1 MPPCEPCLPLQS
13 SSALRAKP
21 SPSFSLGVRR
31 PVALKLPATERAEAG
46 DGGSESIIN
55 GGEGLKVDPRF
66 LKEEGTEVFL
76 GNELLVKGLL
86 ETEGGT
92 HLWTGYPGSP
102 VSGFFDCIEAIQEI
116 PKQYGISAVL
126 ANNEALSAAMVN
138 GSQMHGLRAMCV
150 MKSVGLHVATDALSL
165 GNLAGAHPDGG
176 VVVVMGDDPWSDS
189 TQVPA
194 DSRYLCKHMH
204 MPILEPT
211 TNQEMKDWVDLAFRL
226 SRESELYIG
235 FLVTTN
241 QADGGGSV
249 QVGRNHFPRVNTHN
263 PFEMDTAKVDFEKMV
278 LLPPRTWRRE
288 QGFPDRY
295 RRLWASARQHGVN
308 RITLGS
314 ANGPDKP
321 KKAPLGFV
329 SSALAYSYLE
339 HALQQLGL
347 TEVFPLLKL
356 GVTYPLDP
364 ELIDSFANV
373 ADNLVVVEE
382 RRGFLEEQVVQLLA
396 RRALT
401 GQAAIPVYG
410 KLFPGGREG
419 LPSARGFNSSV
430 LVEMLAP
437 LITELAGPKL
447 KLDQAHID
455 REMALLAE
463 NGAIEVNLAPRTPT
477 FCPGCPHRDSASV
490 LGEIKRVFRD
500 TDYMRKTHRREPVDL
515 VFHGDTGCYTM
526 LMFEPNKDLMH
537 NYSGMGLGGATGL
550 GIDPFITN
558 KQVVFMGDSTFFHS
572 GQIAISNSIK
582 NGQDITYVIL
592 DNKTTGMTGQQT
604 TPGLEY
610 DMLGNETWIQKIEKI
625 IGAMI
630 EDQSVEVIRT
640 NPAQRANYREL
651 LETTVLKNGV
661 KVVVADKEC
670 GITFHRRRNREER
683 AEVRQRGFVETKRHI
698 NVVSDACEYCLE
710 CTRATGCPGLTFL
723 ETDFGRKVQTDLSWC
738 VNDTACTKLD
748 ACPAFEEITVVRSQK
763 PLSQLPDLDQKE
775 IPLPARRAF
784 THAWHG
790 YLAGVGGMGIG
801 VSTATLVRAGH
812 REGYGVVFSDKNGLA
827 IRNGGVY
834 AHITFLQPGRNHV
847 SPIIPYG
854 KADLMLGIDIL
865 EAARGL
871 DPKGNLRVGG
881 RATRV
886 IVNRQKTPTINTLLG
901 TDDFCVETLEET
913 LRQNTDATGYF
924 SADVSHLSERAFGTK
939 LYANVI
945 MLGIAFQRG
954 ELPLSLG
961 SLEYGIQETM
971 GSAATENWLAF
982 KLGRKI
988 AHDALTA
995 PITANS
1001 DDASYHDVVA
1011 EKSARLKR
1019 SGSHGERLARQYWQ
1033 LVTSAREKLTL
1044 DARHESLLA
1053 QRIYD
1058 LIQYEDFAYAEDYVA
1073 RLLRVYAKD
1082 SATFNYAATQ
1092 AALWNLHRVMAIK
1105 DEVYAAYLLSNEEK
1119 YERDMDRY
1127 NVRPELG
1134 DKMIHR
1140 HLNRPE
1146 FTIGQHTIRFKIKTR
1161 PWMLKLMRRAK
1172 FLRRL
1177 LPAWHAR
1184 ERAFRDWYF
1193 QLADQFAAPTNS
1205 ASYATWLKLLRLPE
1219 EVTGYREVR
1228 YPKMELARKRA
1239 EELLTTLSSPVAASR
1254 SLS

>member
-1 MPPCEPCLPLQS
+1 M
-13 SSALRAKP
+13 
-21 SPSFSLGVRR
+21 
-31 PVALKLPATERAEAG
+31 
-46 DGGSESIIN
+46 
-55 GGEGLKVDPRF
+55 KVDPRF

-150 MKSVGLHVATDALSL
+150 MKSVGLHVATDALAI
-165 GNLAGAHPDGG
+165 GNLAGAHPEGG

-194 DSRYLCKHMH
+194 DSRYLCKHIY

-211 TNQEMKDWVDLAFRL
+211 TNQEMKDWVDLAFKL

-235 FLVTTN
+235 YLVTTN

-249 QVGRNHFPRVNTHN
+249 HTRRNHFPRVNTHN
-263 PFEMDTAKVDFEKMV
+263 PIQLDTAKVDFEKNV

-288 QGFPDRY
+288 QDFPSRY
-295 RRLWASARQHGVN
+295 RRLWASARRHGVN
-308 RITLGS
+308 RLVPATAQG
-314 ANGPDKP
+314 
-321 KKAPLGFV
+321 KAPLGFI

-347 TEVFPLLKL
+347 TGTFPLLKL

-364 ELIDSFANV
+364 ELIDSFADQVDNV
-373 ADNLVVVEE
+373 VVVEE
-382 RRGFLEEQVVQLLA
+382 RRGFLEEQIVQLLA
-396 RRALT
+396 RRAMSGKAT
-401 GQAAIPVYG
+401 IPVYG
-410 KLFPGGREG
+410 KMFPGGREG
-419 LPSARGFNSSV
+419 LPSSRGFNSSV
-430 LVEMLAP
+430 LVELLAP
-437 LITELAGPKL
+437 LITELASPKL
-447 KLDQAHID
+447 KLDLAHID
-455 REMALLAE
+455 RELTLLRE
-463 NGAIEVNLAPRTPT
+463 NLAIQVDLAPRTPT

-490 LGEIKRVFRD
+490 LGEIKRQFRD
-500 TDYMRKTHRREPVDL
+500 SDYMRQTHRREPVDL

-572 GQIAISNSIK
+572 GQVSISNSIK
-582 NGQDITYVIL
+582 NGQDITYIIL
-592 DNKTTGMTGQQT
+592 DNKTTAMTGQQT

-610 DMLGNETWIQKIEKI
+610 DLLGNETWTQKIESI

-630 EDQSVEVIRT
+630 EDKSVEVIRT
-640 NPAQRANYREL
+640 NPAQRETYRTL
-651 LETTVLKNGV
+651 LESTVLKNGV

-683 AEVRQRGFVETKRHI
+683 AEVRAKGFVETKRHI
-698 NVVSDACEYCLE
+698 QIVTDACEHCLE
-710 CTRATGCPGLTFL
+710 CTRATGCPGLTFT
-723 ETDFGRKVQTDLSWC
+723 ESDFGRKVQTDLSWC
-738 VNDTACTKLD
+738 VNDTACTKID
-748 ACPAFEEITVVRSQK
+748 ACPAFEEIIVVRSQK
-763 PLSQLPDLDQKE
+763 PISQLPDLDKGE
-775 IPLPARRAF
+775 LPLPQRRDF

-801 VSTATLVRAGH
+801 VSAATLVRAGH
-812 REGYGVVFSDKNGLA
+812 REGYTVVFSDKNGLA

-834 AHITFLQPGRNHV
+834 SHITFLKPGCNHV

-881 RATRV
+881 RTTRA
-886 IVNRQKTPTINTLLG
+886 IINRQKTPTINTLLG
-901 TDDFCVETLEET
+901 TDDFCVDTLET
-913 LRQNTDATGYF
+913 AIRKYTDSNAYF
-924 SADVSHLSERAFGTK
+924 SADVSHVSERVFGTK

-954 ELPLSLG
+954 ELPLSLD

-982 KLGRKI
+982 KMGRKI

-995 PITANS
+995 PIVANS
-1001 DDASYHDVVA
+1001 DDGSYHDIVA

-1019 SGSHGERLARQYWQ
+1019 SGRKGEKLAQQYWQ
-1033 LVTSAREKLTL
+1033 LVTGAREKLTL

-1058 LIQYEDFAYAEDYVA
+1058 LIQYEDLAYAEDYVA
-1073 RLLRVYAKD
+1073 RLLRVHAAD
-1082 SATFNYAATQ
+1082 SANFSYGATQ

-1105 DEVYAAYLLSNEEK
+1105 DEIYVAYLLSSEEK
-1119 YERDMDRY
+1119 YERDLDRY

-1134 DKMIHR
+1134 DRLIHR

-1146 FTIGQHTIRFKIKTR
+1146 FTIGKQTIRFKLKTR
-1161 PWMLKLMRRAK
+1161 PWMLRLMRRGK

-1177 LPAWHAR
+1177 LPNWHAR
-1184 ERAFRDWYF
+1184 ERAFLAWYF
-1193 QLADQFAAPTNS
+1193 QIADQFIAPTDAS
-1205 ASYATWLKLLRLPE
+1205 SYATWLKILRLPE
-1219 EVTGYREVR
+1219 EATGYREVR
-1228 YPKMELARKRA
+1228 YPRMIQAQQRA
-1239 EELLTTLSSPVAASR
+1239 QELLATLPRNIAAAYDH
-1254 SLS
+1254 L

>member
-1 MPPCEPCLPLQS
+1 
-13 SSALRAKP
+13 
-21 SPSFSLGVRR
+21 
-31 PVALKLPATERAEAG
+31 
-46 DGGSESIIN
+46 
-55 GGEGLKVDPRF
+55 LKVDPRF
-66 LKEEGTEVFL
+66 LKEEGNEVFL

-102 VSGFFDCIEAIQEI
+102 ISGFFDCVEAIQEI

-150 MKSVGLHVATDALSL
+150 MKSVGLHVATDALAI
-165 GNLAGAHPDGG
+165 GNLAGAHPEGG

-194 DSRYLCKHMH
+194 DSRFLCKHIH
-204 MPILEPT
+204 MPILEPS
-211 TNQEMKDWVDLAFRL
+211 TNQEMKDWVDLAFKL

-235 FLVTTN
+235 FLLTTN

-263 PFEMDTAKVDFEKMV
+263 PIQLDTTQIDFEKNV

-288 QGFPDRY
+288 QGFPARY
-295 RRLWASARQHGVN
+295 ERLWASARRHGVN
-308 RITLGS
+308 RIIPGKAS
-314 ANGPDKP
+314 G
-321 KKAPLGFV
+321 KAPLGFV

-339 HALQQLGL
+339 HTLQLLGL
-347 TEVFPLLKL
+347 TDVFPILKL

-364 ELIDSFANV
+364 ALIDSFAEQV
-373 ADNLVVVEE
+373 ETVIVVEE
-382 RRGFLEEQVVQLLA
+382 RRAFLEEQIVQLLA
-396 RRALT
+396 RRALA
-401 GQAAIPVYG
+401 GQPAIPVYG
-410 KLFPGGREG
+410 KIFPGGREG
-419 LPSARGFNSSV
+419 LPSARGFNSSI
-430 LVEMLAP
+430 LLGLLAP
-437 LITELAGPKL
+437 LITELASPKL
-447 KLDQAHID
+447 TLDHVRID
-455 REMALLAE
+455 AELRLLSE
-463 NGAIEVNLAPRTPT
+463 NEAIEVDLAPRTPT

-490 LGEIKRVFRD
+490 LGEIKREFANAE
-500 TDYMRKTHRREPVDL
+500 YMRKVHRREPVDL
-515 VFHGDTGCYTM
+515 VFHGDTGCYSM

-537 NYSGMGLGGATGL
+537 NYSGMGLGGGTGL

-592 DNKTTGMTGQQT
+592 DNKTTAMTGQQT
-604 TPGLEY
+604 TPGLEL
-610 DMLGNETWIQKIEKI
+610 DMLGNETWIQNIDRI
-625 IGAMI
+625 IDAMI
-630 EDQSVEVIRT
+630 EDHSVEVVRT
-640 NPAQRANYREL
+640 NPAQRATYRSL
-651 LETTVLKNGV
+651 LESTVLKNGV
-661 KVVVADKEC
+661 KIVVADKEC
-670 GITFHRRRNREER
+670 GITFHRRRNRNER
-683 AEVRQRGFVETKRHI
+683 AEVREKGFIEVKRYI
-698 NVVSDACEYCLE
+698 GVNADACENCLV
-710 CTRATGCPGLTFL
+710 CTRATGCPGLTFT

-748 ACPAFEEITVVRSQK
+748 ACPAFEEVLVIRSQK
-763 PLSQLPDLDQKE
+763 PLSRLPELDKEE
-775 IPLPARRAF
+775 IPLPKRRDF
-784 THAWHG
+784 NHAWHG

-801 VSTATLVRAGH
+801 VSAATLVRAGH
-812 REGYGVVFSDKNGLA
+812 REGYKVIFSDKNGLA

-834 AHITFLQPGRNHV
+834 SHITFLKPGCNHV

-881 RATRV
+881 SKTRA
-886 IVNRQKTPTINTLLG
+886 IINRQKTPTINTLLG
-901 TDDFCVETLEET
+901 TDDFCVETLEEA
-913 LRQNTDATGYF
+913 LRKNTDGSGYF
-924 SADVSHLSERAFGTK
+924 SSDVSVLSERVFGTK

-954 ELPLSLG
+954 ELPLSLD

-982 KLGRKI
+982 KLGRKV
-988 AHDALTA
+988 AQDALASPATVPLA
-995 PITANS
+995 EG
-1001 DDASYHDVVA
+1001 SYHDVVA

-1019 SGSHGERLARQYWQ
+1019 MGAKGEQLARDYWQ
-1033 LVTSAREKLTL
+1033 LVTGAREKLTL

-1058 LIQYEDFAYAEDYVA
+1058 LIRYEDLAYAEDFVA
-1073 RLLRVYAKD
+1073 RLLRVFAKD
-1082 SATFNYAATQ
+1082 SAAHGYAATE

-1105 DEVYAAYLLSNEEK
+1105 DEVYVAYLLSSEEK
-1119 YERDMDRY
+1119 YEHDRERY

-1134 DKMIHR
+1134 DKIVHR

-1146 FTIGQHTIRFKIKTR
+1146 FTLGRKTIRFKLKTR
-1161 PWMLKLMRRAK
+1161 PWMLQAMRRAK
-1172 FLRRL
+1172 FLRRF
-1177 LPAWHAR
+1177 LPTWHAR
-1184 ERAFRDWYF
+1184 EKAFRAWYF
-1193 QLADQFAAPTNS
+1193 DLADQFVAP
-1205 ASYATWLKLLRLPE
+1205 AHPVAYATWLKILRLPE
-1219 EVTGYREVR
+1219 EATGYREVR
-1228 YPKMELARKRA
+1228 YPRMESAQKRA
-1239 EELLTTLSSPVAASR
+1239 AELLKSLAPVFEKIHVES
-1254 SLS
+1254 

>member
-1 MPPCEPCLPLQS
+1 
-13 SSALRAKP
+13 
-21 SPSFSLGVRR
+21 
-31 PVALKLPATERAEAG
+31 
-46 DGGSESIIN
+46 
-55 GGEGLKVDPRF
+55 LKVDPRF

-150 MKSVGLHVATDALSL
+150 MKSVGLHVATDALAI

-194 DSRYLCKHMH
+194 DSRFLCKHIY
-204 MPILEPT
+204 MPVLEPS

-263 PFEMDTAKVDFEKMV
+263 PIQLDTAKVDFEKNV

-288 QGFPDRY
+288 QGFPERY
-295 RRLWASARQHGVN
+295 ARLWAAAQRHGVN
-308 RITLGS
+308 RITPGRS
-314 ANGPDKP
+314 NG
-321 KKAPLGFV
+321 KAPLGFI

-339 HALQQLGL
+339 HALEQLGL
-347 TEVFPLLKL
+347 TDTFPLLKL
-356 GVTYPLDP
+356 GITYPLDP
-364 ELIDSFANV
+364 SLIDAFAEQVENV
-373 ADNLVVVEE
+373 VVVEE
-382 RRGFLEEQVVQLLA
+382 RRGFLEEQIVQLLA
-396 RRALT
+396 RRAMIGKPT
-401 GQAAIPVYG
+401 IPVYG
-410 KLFPGGREG
+410 KMFPGGRAG
-419 LPSARGFNSSV
+419 LPSTRGFNSSI
-430 LVEMLAP
+430 LVELLAP
-437 LITELAGPKL
+437 LINELASPRL
-447 KLDQAHID
+447 KLDQARID
-455 REMALLAE
+455 AELKLLAE
-463 NGAIEVNLAPRTPT
+463 NQAIELDLAPRTPT

-490 LGEIKRVFRD
+490 FGEIKRQFRD
-500 TDYMRKTHRREPVDL
+500 VDYMRKNHRREPVDL

-537 NYSGMGLGGATGL
+537 NYSGMGLGGGTGL

-572 GQIAISNSIK
+572 GQLAISNSIK

-592 DNKTTGMTGQQT
+592 DNKTTAMTGQQT

-610 DMLGNETWIQKIEKI
+610 DMLGNETWVQTIEKI

-630 EDQSVEVIRT
+630 EDKSVEIVRT
-640 NPAQRANYREL
+640 NPARRETYRSL
-651 LETTVLKNGV
+651 LESTVLKNGV

-670 GITFHRRRNREER
+670 GITFHRRRTREER
-683 AEVRQRGFVETKRHI
+683 AEMRATGFLATKRYI
-698 NVVSDACEYCLE
+698 NVNADACEQCLV
-710 CTRATGCPGLTFL
+710 CTRATGCPGLTFT

-748 ACPAFEEITVVRSQK
+748 ACPAFEEVTVIRSQK
-763 PLSQLPDLDQKE
+763 PLSHLPDLDQEE
-775 IPLPARRAF
+775 IPLPVLRHFDR
-784 THAWHG
+784 AWHG

-801 VSTATLVRAGH
+801 VSAATLVRAGH
-812 REGYGVVFSDKNGLA
+812 REGYKVVFSDKNGLA

-834 AHITFLQPGRNHV
+834 SHITYLQPEANHV

-865 EAARGL
+865 EAARGI

-881 RATRV
+881 PRTRA
-886 IVNRQKTPTINTLLG
+886 IINRQKTPTINTLLG
-901 TDDFCVETLEET
+901 TDDFCVETLEEA
-913 LRQNTDATGYF
+913 LRRNTDAAAYF
-924 SADVSHLSERAFGTK
+924 STDVSQLSERVFGTK

-954 ELPLSLG
+954 ELPLSLK

-971 GSAATENWLAF
+971 GSAATENWIAF

-988 AHDALTA
+988 AHDALTVST
-995 PITANS
+995 PIAATEG
-1001 DDASYHDVVA
+1001 SYHEVVA
-1011 EKSARLKR
+1011 EKSERLKR
-1019 SGSHGERLARQYWQ
+1019 SSRHGEKLAQHYWQ
-1033 LVTSAREKLTL
+1033 LVTGAREKLTL
-1044 DARHESLLA
+1044 DAKHESLLA

-1058 LIQYEDFAYAEDYVA
+1058 LIRYEDLAYAEDYVA
-1073 RLLRVYAKD
+1073 RLLRVHAKD
-1082 SATFNYAATQ
+1082 SAGFGFAATE

-1105 DEVYAAYLLSNEEK
+1105 DEVYVAYLLSSEEK
-1119 YERDMDRY
+1119 YEQDRERY

-1134 DKMIHR
+1134 DRMIHR

-1146 FTIGQHTIRFKIKTR
+1146 FVVGKRTIRFKLKTR
-1161 PWMLKLMRRAK
+1161 PWMLRLMRKAK
-1172 FLRRL
+1172 FLRWM
-1177 LPAWHAR
+1177 LPAWHAK
-1184 ERAFRDWYF
+1184 ERAFRSWYF
-1193 QLADQFAAPTNS
+1193 DLADQFAAPTDA
-1205 ASYATWLKLLRLPE
+1205 ASYATWLKILRLPE
-1219 EVTGYREVR
+1219 EATGYREVR
-1228 YPKMELARKRA
+1228 YPRMELAQKRA
-1239 EELLTTLSSPVAASR
+1239 EEMLASLTPNVAAAYDNR
-1254 SLS
+1254 

>member
-1 MPPCEPCLPLQS
+1 M
-13 SSALRAKP
+13 
-21 SPSFSLGVRR
+21 
-31 PVALKLPATERAEAG
+31 
-46 DGGSESIIN
+46 
-55 GGEGLKVDPRF
+55 KVDPRF

-86 ETEGGT
+86 ETDGGT

-150 MKSVGLHVATDALSL
+150 MKSVGLHVATDALAI
-165 GNLAGAHPDGG
+165 GNLAGAHPEGG

-194 DSRYLCKHMH
+194 DSRFLCKHIY
-204 MPILEPT
+204 MPILEPS
-211 TNQEMKDWVDLAFRL
+211 TNQEMKDWVDLAFKL

-235 FLVTTN
+235 YLVTTN

-249 QVGRNHFPRVNTHN
+249 DVGRNHFPRVNTHN
-263 PFEMDTAKVDFEKMV
+263 PFEIDTAKVDFEKNV

-288 QGFPDRY
+288 QEFPERY
-295 RRLWASARQHGVN
+295 RRLWASARHYEVN
-308 RITLGS
+308 RITPGRS
-314 ANGPDKP
+314 GG
-321 KKAPLGFV
+321 KAPLGFV

-339 HALQQLGL
+339 HALEQLGL
-347 TEVFPLLKL
+347 TGAFPLLKL
-356 GVTYPLDP
+356 GITYPLDP
-364 ELIDSFANV
+364 DLIHSFAGQAENI
-373 ADNLVVVEE
+373 VVVEE
-382 RRGFLEEQVVQLLA
+382 RRGFLEEQIVQILA
-396 RRALT
+396 RHALT
-401 GQAAIPVYG
+401 GQTAPPVYG
-410 KLFPGGREG
+410 KIFPGGREG
-419 LPSARGFNSSV
+419 LPSSRGFNSSI
-430 LVEMLAP
+430 LVELLAP
-437 LITELAGPKL
+437 LITELASPKL

-455 REMALLAE
+455 RELAHLAE
-463 NGAIEVNLAPRTPT
+463 NGAIEVQLAPRTPT

-490 LGEIKRVFRD
+490 LGEVKRAFRD
-500 TDYMRKTHRREPVDL
+500 ADYMRKTHRREPVDL

-582 NGQDITYVIL
+582 NGQDITYIIL
-592 DNKTTGMTGQQT
+592 DNKTTAMTGQQT
-604 TPGLEY
+604 TPGLDY
-610 DMLGNETWIQKIEKI
+610 DLLGNETFVQKIEKI
-625 IGAMI
+625 IEAMI
-630 EDQSVEVIRT
+630 DDKSVEVIRT
-640 NPAQRANYREL
+640 NPAQRATYRNL
-651 LETTVLKNGV
+651 LESTVLRNGV

-683 AEVRQRGFVETKRHI
+683 AEVREKGFVETKHYI

-738 VNDTACTKLD
+738 VNDTACTKID
-748 ACPAFEEITVVRSQK
+748 ACPAFEEVTVVRSQK
-763 PLSQLPDLDQKE
+763 PISRLPDLEKGEE
-775 IPLPARRAF
+775 IPLPIRRDF
-784 THAWHG
+784 NHAWHV

-801 VSTATLVRAGH
+801 VSAATLVRAGH

-834 AHITFLQPGRNHV
+834 SHITFLKPGCNHI

-871 DPKGNLRVGG
+871 DPQGNLRVGG
-881 RATRV
+881 RKTRA

-901 TDDFCVETLEET
+901 TDDFCVETLEEA
-913 LRQNTDATGYF
+913 LRKNTDARGYF
-924 SADVSHLSERAFGTK
+924 SADVSHLSERVFGTK

-954 ELPLSLG
+954 ELPLSLD

-988 AHDALTA
+988 AHDALVTTQPA
-995 PITANS
+995 AAEE
-1001 DDASYHDVVA
+1001 DSYHDVVA

-1019 SGSHGERLARQYWQ
+1019 SGAQGERLARQYWQ
-1033 LVTSAREKLTL
+1033 LVTSAMEKLTI

-1058 LIQYEDFAYAEDYVA
+1058 LIRYENLAYAEDYVA
-1073 RLLRVYAKD
+1073 RLLRVYERD
-1082 SATFNYAATQ
+1082 SATFGYAATH

-1105 DEVYAAYLLSNEEK
+1105 DEVYVAYLLSNEEK
-1119 YERDMDRY
+1119 IERDMDRY

-1134 DKMIHR
+1134 DRIVHR

-1146 FTIGQHTIRFKIKTR
+1146 FTFGKRTLRFKIKTR
-1161 PWMLKLMRRAK
+1161 PWMLRLMRRGK
-1172 FLRRL
+1172 ILRKL

-1184 ERAFRDWYF
+1184 ERAFRAWYF
-1193 QLADQFAAPTNS
+1193 DIADQFEAPPD
-1205 ASYATWLKLLRLPE
+1205 AEAYATWLKVLRLPE
-1219 EVTGYREVR
+1219 EATGYREVR
-1228 YPKMELARKRA
+1228 YPRMEQARKRA
-1239 EELLTTLSSPVAASR
+1239 EELLAAFSTPQAAVCDR
-1254 SLS
+1254 G

>member
-1 MPPCEPCLPLQS
+1 
-13 SSALRAKP
+13 
-21 SPSFSLGVRR
+21 
-31 PVALKLPATERAEAG
+31 
-46 DGGSESIIN
+46 
-55 GGEGLKVDPRF
+55 LKVDPRF
-66 LKEEGTEVFL
+66 LKEEGSEVFL
-76 GNELLVKGLL
+76 GNELIVKGLL

-150 MKSVGLHVATDALSL
+150 MKSVGLHVATDALAI

-204 MPILEPT
+204 MPVLEPSS
-211 TNQEMKDWVDLAFRL
+211 NQEMKDWVDLAFKL

-249 QVGRNHFPRVNTHN
+249 QTRRNHFPRVNTHN
-263 PFEMDTAKVDFEKMV
+263 PFAVDTSAIDFEKNV

-288 QGFPDRY
+288 QEFPLRY
-295 RRLWASARQHGVN
+295 QRLWASARQHGVN
-308 RITLGS
+308 RLIPGS
-314 ANGPDKP
+314 AAGRSPI
-321 KKAPLGFV
+321 GFV
-329 SSALAYSYLE
+329 TSALAACYLE

-347 TEVFPLLKL
+347 TGVFPILKL

-364 ELIDSFANV
+364 ALIDSFADQ
-373 ADNLVVVEE
+373 AENLVIVEE
-382 RRGFLEEQVVQLLA
+382 RRGFLEEQVVQILA
-396 RRALT
+396 RRALM
-401 GQAAIPVYG
+401 GKPACPVFG
-410 KLFPGGREG
+410 KVFPGGREG
-419 LPSARGFNSSV
+419 LPSARGFNSSI
-430 LVEMLAP
+430 LVELLAP
-437 LITELAGPKL
+437 LITELASPKL
-447 KLDQAHID
+447 KLDHDLIERELAHLARNRAID
-455 REMALLAE
+455 
-463 NGAIEVNLAPRTPT
+463 VQLAPRTPT

-490 LGEIKRVFRD
+490 LGEVKLAFRD
-500 TDYMRKTHRREPVDL
+500 EAYMQKQHRREPVDL

-572 GQIAISNSIK
+572 GQLAISNSIK
-582 NGQDITYVIL
+582 NGQDITYIIL
-592 DNKTTGMTGQQT
+592 DNKTTAMTGQQT
-604 TPGLEY
+604 TAALEY
-610 DMLGNETWIQKIEKI
+610 DLLGKETFVQKIEKI
-625 IGAMI
+625 IEAM
-630 EDQSVEVIRT
+630 VEAQALDVIRT
-640 NPAQRANYREL
+640 NPAQRAAYRSL
-651 LETTVLKNGV
+651 LESTILKNGV
-661 KVVVADKEC
+661 KVVIADKEC

-683 AEVRQRGFVETKRHI
+683 AETREKGFVETKRYI
-698 NVVSDACEYCLE
+698 NINTDVCEYCLE
-710 CTRATGCPGLTFL
+710 CTRATGCPGLTFT

-748 ACPAFEEITVVRSQK
+748 VCPSFEEVLVVRSQK
-763 PLSQLPDLDQKE
+763 PMSRLPELDKIE
-775 IPLPARRAF
+775 IPLPHRRDF
-784 THAWHG
+784 QHAWHG

-801 VSTATLVRAGH
+801 VSAATLVRAGH
-812 REGYGVVFSDKNGLA
+812 REGYDVVFSDKNGLA

-834 AHITFLQPGRNHV
+834 SHITFLKPGCNHV

-881 RATRV
+881 PRTRA
-886 IVNRQKTPTINTLLG
+886 IVNRQKTPTIHTLLG
-901 TDDFCVETLEET
+901 TDDFCVDTLETT
-913 LRQNTDATGYF
+913 LRTHTDASGYF
-924 SADVSHLSERAFGTK
+924 SADVSDLSERVFGTK

-954 ELPLSLG
+954 ELPLSLD

-971 GSAATENWLAF
+971 GSAATENWIAF
-982 KLGRKI
+982 KLGRKL
-988 AHDALTA
+988 AHDAVA
-995 PITANS
+995 PTVLQPAGE
-1001 DDASYHDVVA
+1001 ASYHDVVA
-1011 EKSARLKR
+1011 EKSARLKK
-1019 SGSHGERLARQYWQ
+1019 SGKKGERLSQHYWQ
-1033 LVTSAREKLTL
+1033 LVTRALEKLTL
-1044 DARHESLLA
+1044 DATHQSLLA

-1058 LIQYEDFAYAEDYVA
+1058 LIQYENLAYAEDYVA
-1073 RLLRVYAKD
+1073 RLVRLHARD
-1082 SATFNYAATQ
+1082 SAGFKFAATQ

-1105 DEVYAAYLLSNEEK
+1105 DEVYVAYLLSSEEK
-1119 YERDMDRY
+1119 YERDRDRY
-1127 NVRPELG
+1127 NVHPELG
-1134 DKMIHR
+1134 DRIVHR

-1146 FTIGQHTIRFKIKTR
+1146 FTLGGRTLRFKMKTR
-1161 PWMLKLMRRAK
+1161 PCMLRLMRQAK

-1177 LPAWHAR
+1177 LPSWHR
-1184 ERAFRDWYF
+1184 KEKDFRDWYF
-1193 QLADQFAAPTNS
+1193 DLADQFAAPPD
-1205 ASYATWLKLLRLPE
+1205 AEAYATWLKVLRLPE
-1219 EVTGYREVR
+1219 ETTGYREVR
-1228 YPKMELARKRA
+1228 YPKLDLARERA
-1239 EELLTTLSSPVAASR
+1239 AEMLGGLQDHNVFAEIQK
-1254 SLS
+1254 

>member
-1 MPPCEPCLPLQS
+1 
-13 SSALRAKP
+13 
-21 SPSFSLGVRR
+21 
-31 PVALKLPATERAEAG
+31 
-46 DGGSESIIN
+46 
-55 GGEGLKVDPRF
+55 LKVDPRF

-150 MKSVGLHVATDALSL
+150 MKSVGLHVATDALAL
-165 GNLAGAHPDGG
+165 GNLAGAHPEGG

-194 DSRYLCKHMH
+194 DSRYLCKHIF
-204 MPILEPT
+204 MPVLEPT

-235 FLVTTN
+235 YLVTTN

-249 QVGRNHFPRVNTHN
+249 QVSRNHFPRVNTHN
-263 PFEMDTAKVDFEKMV
+263 PIELDTARVDFEKNV

-288 QGFPDRY
+288 QDFPQRY
-295 RRLWASARQHGVN
+295 ERLWASARRHGVN
-308 RITLGS
+308 RILPGRVGVS
-314 ANGPDKP
+314 GGLNER
-321 KKAPLGFV
+321 APLGFI
-329 SSALAYSYLE
+329 SSALAHSYLE

-347 TEVFPLLKL
+347 TDTFPVLKL
-356 GVTYPLDP
+356 GLTYPLDP
-364 ELIDSFANV
+364 ELIDSFADQVENI
-373 ADNLVVVEE
+373 VVVEE

-401 GQAAIPVYG
+401 GKPAAPVFG
-410 KLFPGGREG
+410 KIFPGGRPG
-419 LPSARGFNSSV
+419 LPSARGFNSSI
-430 LVEMLAP
+430 LVELLAP
-437 LITELAGPKL
+437 LITELAAARL
-447 KLDQAHID
+447 KLDHTRIE
-455 REMALLAE
+455 RELALLAE
-463 NGAIEVNLAPRTPT
+463 NRAIDVQLAPRTPT

-500 TDYMRKTHRREPVDL
+500 ADYMRRTHRREPVDL

-582 NGQDITYVIL
+582 NGQDITYIIL
-592 DNKTTGMTGQQT
+592 DNKTTAMTGQQT

-610 DMLGNETWIQKIEKI
+610 DLLGNETFVQKIERI
-625 IGAMI
+625 IEAMI
-630 EDQSVEVIRT
+630 ADHQVEVLRV
-640 NPAQRANYREL
+640 NPALRDTYRSL
-651 LETTVLKNGV
+651 LESTVLKNGV

-683 AEVRQRGFVETKRHI
+683 AEVRQKGFVESKRHI
-698 NVVSDACEYCLE
+698 QIVSDACEHCLE

-748 ACPAFEEITVVRSQK
+748 ACPAFEEVTVIRSQK
-763 PLSQLPDLDQKE
+763 PLTSLPDLEKMGE
-775 IPLPARRAF
+775 IPLPVRRDF
-784 THAWHG
+784 DPVWHG

-801 VSTATLVRAGH
+801 VATATLVRAGH
-812 REGYGVVFSDKNGLA
+812 REGYQVVFSDKNGLA
-827 IRNGGVY
+827 IRNGGVFS
-834 AHITFLQPGRNHV
+834 HLTFLKPGHHRV

-871 DPKGNLRVGG
+871 DPKGHLRVGG
-881 RATRV
+881 PGTRA

-901 TDDFCVETLEET
+901 TDDFCVETLEAA
-913 LRQNTDATGYF
+913 LRRHTDPSGYF
-924 SADVSHLSERAFGTK
+924 SADVSRLSESTFGTK

-954 ELPLSLG
+954 ELPLSLD

-982 KLGRKI
+982 RLGRKI
-988 AHDALTA
+988 AHDALA
-995 PITANS
+995 LPLPAAAEDS
-1001 DDASYHDVVA
+1001 SYHDLVA
-1011 EKSARLKR
+1011 EKSARLRR
-1019 SGSHGERLARQYWQ
+1019 SGPRGERLAQQYWQ
-1033 LVTSAREKLTL
+1033 LVTGAREKLTL
-1044 DARHESLLA
+1044 DVRHESLLA

-1058 LIQYEDFAYAEDYVA
+1058 LIRYEDLGYAADYVA
-1073 RLLRVYAKD
+1073 RLLRVYAHD
-1082 SATFNYAATQ
+1082 SARFHYAATQ
-1092 AALWNLHRVMAIK
+1092 AALWNLHRVMTIK
-1105 DEVYAAYLLSNEEK
+1105 DEVYVAWLLSSEEK
-1119 YERDMDRY
+1119 YERDLERY

-1134 DKMIHR
+1134 DQLVHR

-1146 FTIGQHTIRFKIKTR
+1146 FTFGRRTLRFRIRTR
-1161 PWMLKLMRRAK
+1161 PWMLRLMRRAK

-1193 QLADQFAAPTNS
+1193 RIADQFEAPSDPAAYH
-1205 ASYATWLKLLRLPE
+1205 AWLKILRLPE
-1219 EVTGYREVR
+1219 ETTGYREIR
-1228 YPKMELARKRA
+1228 YPKMERAQKQAAEILASLA
-1239 EELLTTLSSPVAASR
+1239 PQVEAGR

>member
-1 MPPCEPCLPLQS
+1 M
-13 SSALRAKP
+13 
-21 SPSFSLGVRR
+21 
-31 PVALKLPATERAEAG
+31 
-46 DGGSESIIN
+46 
-55 GGEGLKVDPRF
+55 KVDPRF

-150 MKSVGLHVATDALSL
+150 MKSVGLHVATDALAI
-165 GNLAGAHPDGG
+165 GNLAGAHPEGG

-194 DSRYLCKHMH
+194 DSRFLCKHIY
-204 MPILEPT
+204 MPILEPS
-211 TNQEMKDWVDLAFRL
+211 TNQEMKDWVDLAFKL
-226 SRESELYIG
+226 SRESELYVG
-235 FLVTTN
+235 YLVTTN

-249 QVGRNHFPRVNTHN
+249 QVARNHFPRINTHN
-263 PFEMDTAKVDFEKMV
+263 PIEIDTAKVDFEKNV

-295 RRLWASARQHGVN
+295 QRLWASARRLGVN
-308 RITLGS
+308 RLTPGS
-314 ANGPDKP
+314 SPG
-321 KKAPLGFV
+321 KAPIGFI

-339 HALQQLGL
+339 HALEQLGL
-347 TEVFPLLKL
+347 TGTFPLLKL

-364 ELIDSFANV
+364 ELINSFAGQVENV
-373 ADNLVVVEE
+373 VVVEE
-382 RRGFLEEQVVQLLA
+382 RRGFLEEQIVQSLA
-396 RRALT
+396 RNALN
-401 GQAAIPVYG
+401 GGPAIPVYG
-410 KLFPGGREG
+410 KLFPSKLASGGREG
-419 LPSARGFNSSV
+419 LPSTRGFNSSI
-430 LVEMLAP
+430 LVELLAP
-437 LITELAGPKL
+437 LITELASPKL
-447 KLDQAHID
+447 KLDQARID
-455 REMALLAE
+455 RELKMLVANSE
-463 NGAIEVNLAPRTPT
+463 IEVNLAPRTPT

-500 TDYMRKTHRREPVDL
+500 GDYMRKTHRREPVDL

-558 KQVVFMGDSTFFHS
+558 KQIVFMGDSTFFHS
-572 GQIAISNSIK
+572 GQLAISNSIK
-582 NGQDITYVIL
+582 NGQDITYIIL
-592 DNKTTGMTGQQT
+592 DNKTTAMTGQQT
-604 TPGLEY
+604 TPALDY
-610 DMLGNETWIQKIEKI
+610 DLLGNETFAQTIEKI
-625 IGAMI
+625 VEAMI
-630 EDQSVEVIRT
+630 DDKSVEVIRT
-640 NPAQRANYREL
+640 NPAQRETYRNL
-651 LETTVLKNGV
+651 LESTVLKNGV

-670 GITFHRRRNREER
+670 GITFHRRRNRGER
-683 AEVRQRGFVETKRHI
+683 AEVREKGFVETKHYI
-698 NVVSDACEYCLE
+698 GVASDACEYCLA
-710 CTRATGCPGLTFL
+710 CTRATGCPGLTFT
-723 ETDFGRKVQTDLSWC
+723 ETDLGRKVQTDLSWC
-738 VNDTACTKLD
+738 VNDTACTKID
-748 ACPAFEEITVVRSQK
+748 ACPAFEEVTVIRSQK
-763 PLSQLPDLDQKE
+763 PISRLPDLEKTEE
-775 IPLPARRAF
+775 IPLPVRRDF
-784 THAWHG
+784 NHAWHV

-801 VSTATLVRAGH
+801 VSAATLVRAGH
-812 REGYGVVFSDKNGLA
+812 REGYDVVFSDKNGLA

-834 AHITFLQPGRNHV
+834 SHITFLKPGCNHI

-881 RATRV
+881 PKTRA

-901 TDDFCVETLEET
+901 TDDFCVDTLEEA
-913 LRQNTDATGYF
+913 LRKNTDAAGYF
-924 SADVSHLSERAFGTK
+924 SADVSHLSERVFGTK

-954 ELPLSLG
+954 ELPLSLD

-995 PITANS
+995 PKTANS
-1001 DDASYHDVVA
+1001 DEASYHDVVA
-1011 EKSARLKR
+1011 EKSVRLKR
-1019 SGSHGERLARQYWQ
+1019 SGRHGERLARQYWQ
-1033 LVTSAREKLTL
+1033 LVTSAIEKLTL
-1044 DARHESLLA
+1044 NARHESLLA

-1058 LIQYEDFAYAEDYVA
+1058 LIRYENLPYAEDYVA
-1073 RLLRVYAKD
+1073 RLLRVHEKD
-1082 SATFNYAATQ
+1082 SASFGYAATE

-1105 DEVYAAYLLSNEEK
+1105 DEVYVAYLLSSEEK
-1119 YERDMDRY
+1119 IERDLDRY

-1134 DKMIHR
+1134 DRIIHR

-1146 FTIGQHTIRFKIKTR
+1146 FTFGRHTLRFHLKTR
-1161 PWMLKLMRRAK
+1161 PWMLRLMREAK
-1172 FLRRL
+1172 FLRKL
-1177 LPAWHAR
+1177 LPTWHAK
-1184 ERAFRDWYF
+1184 ERAFRAWYF
-1193 QLADQFAAPTNS
+1193 DLADQFAASSDAS
-1205 ASYATWLKLLRLPE
+1205 AYATWLKLLRLPE
-1219 EVTGYREVR
+1219 EATGYREVR
-1228 YPKMELARKRA
+1228 YPRMEQVQKRA
-1239 EELLTTLSSPVAASR
+1239 EELLASISSHR
-1254 SLS
+1254 SSQKIQAEF

>member
-1 MPPCEPCLPLQS
+1 
-13 SSALRAKP
+13 
-21 SPSFSLGVRR
+21 
-31 PVALKLPATERAEAG
+31 
-46 DGGSESIIN
+46 
-55 GGEGLKVDPRF
+55 LKVDPRF

-76 GNELLVKGLL
+76 GNELIVKGLL

-102 VSGFFDCIEAIQEI
+102 ISGFFDCIEAIQEI

-150 MKSVGLHVATDALSL
+150 MKSVGLHVATDALAI
-165 GNLAGAHPDGG
+165 GNLAGAHPEGG

-194 DSRYLCKHMH
+194 DSRFLCKHIY
-204 MPILEPT
+204 MPILEPS
-211 TNQEMKDWVDLAFRL
+211 TNQEMKDWVDLAFGL

-249 QVGRNHFPRVNTHN
+249 QVARNHFPRVNTHN
-263 PFEMDTAKVDFEKMV
+263 PIQLDTAKIDFEKNV

-288 QGFPDRY
+288 QGFPARY
-295 RRLWASARQHGVN
+295 ERLWASARRHGVN
-308 RITLGS
+308 RMTAGK
-314 ANGPDKP
+314 GDG
-321 KKAPLGFV
+321 KAPLGFV
-329 SSALAYSYLE
+329 SSALACSYLE

-347 TEVFPLLKL
+347 SDTFPLLKL
-356 GVTYPLDP
+356 GITYPLDP
-364 ELIDSFANV
+364 ALIDAFAGQVENI
-373 ADNLVVVEE
+373 VVVEE

-396 RRALT
+396 RRALM
-401 GQAAIPVYG
+401 GQPAVPVYG
-410 KLFPGGREG
+410 KIFPGGREG
-419 LPSARGFNSSV
+419 LPSTRGFNSSI
-430 LVEMLAP
+430 LVELLAP
-437 LITELAGPKL
+437 LITELASPKL
-447 KLDQAHID
+447 KLDQARLD
-455 REMALLAE
+455 EELQLLAE
-463 NGAIEVNLAPRTPT
+463 NRAIQIDLAPRTPT

-490 LGEIKRVFRD
+490 LGEIKREFRD
-500 TDYMRKTHRREPVDL
+500 ADYMRKTHRREPVDL
-515 VFHGDTGCYTM
+515 VFHGDTGCYSM

-537 NYSGMGLGGATGL
+537 NYSGMGLGGGTGL

-572 GQIAISNSIK
+572 GQLAISNSIK

-604 TPGLEY
+604 TPALGY
-610 DMLGNETWIQKIEKI
+610 DMLGNETWVQKIEKV
-625 IGAMI
+625 IGSMI
-630 EDQSVEVIRT
+630 EDKSVEIIRT
-640 NPAQRANYREL
+640 NPAQRETYRDL
-651 LETTVLKNGV
+651 LESTVLKNGV

-670 GITFHRRRNREER
+670 GITFNRRRTREER
-683 AEVRQRGFVETKRHI
+683 AEVRERGFVETKHYI
-698 NVVSDACEYCLE
+698 NINADVCEHCLV
-710 CTRATGCPGLTFL
+710 CTRATGCPGLTFT

-748 ACPAFEEITVVRSQK
+748 ACPAFEETIVVRSQK
-763 PLSQLPDLDQKE
+763 PLSRLPDMDEMDSK
-775 IPLPARRAF
+775 IPLPVRRDF
-784 THAWHG
+784 THEWHG

-801 VSTATLVRAGH
+801 VSAATLVRAGH
-812 REGYGVVFSDKNGLA
+812 REGYKVVFSDKNGLA

-834 AHITFLQPGRNHV
+834 SHITFLKPGCNHV

-865 EAARGL
+865 EAARGI

-881 RATRV
+881 RKTRA
-886 IVNRQKTPTINTLLG
+886 IINRQKTPTINTLLG

-913 LRQNTDATGYF
+913 LRKNTDASGYF
-924 SADVSHLSERAFGTK
+924 SADVSQLSERVFGTK
-939 LYANVI
+939 LYANII

-954 ELPLSLG
+954 ELPLSLS

-982 KLGRKI
+982 RLGRKI
-988 AHDALTA
+988 AHDAVTS
-995 PITANS
+995 PIPAAVTER
-1001 DDASYHDVVA
+1001 SYHDVVA
-1011 EKSARLKR
+1011 ERSVWLK
-1019 SGSHGERLARQYWQ
+1019 GTGKKGEQLARQYWQ

-1053 QRIYD
+1053 HRIYD
-1058 LIQYEDFAYAEDYVA
+1058 LIQYEDLAYAEDYVA
-1073 RLLRVYAKD
+1073 RLLRVHARD
-1082 SATFNYAATQ
+1082 SALHGYAATE

-1105 DEVYAAYLLSNEEK
+1105 DEIYVAYLLSSDEK
-1119 YERDMDRY
+1119 YEHDRDRY

-1134 DKMIHR
+1134 DRMIHR

-1146 FTIGQHTIRFKIKTR
+1146 FTFGKRTLRFKLKTR
-1161 PWMLKLMRRAK
+1161 PWMLRLMRRGK

-1184 ERAFRDWYF
+1184 EKAFRSWYF
-1193 QLADQFAAPTNS
+1193 EIADRFAAPADS
-1205 ASYATWLKLLRLPE
+1205 ASYATWLKILRLPE
-1219 EVTGYREVR
+1219 EATGYREVR
-1228 YPKMELARKRA
+1228 YPRMELAQKRA
-1239 EELLTTLSSPVAASR
+1239 EELLGSLASPVAAVYDGR
-1254 SLS
+1254 

>member
-1 MPPCEPCLPLQS
+1 
-13 SSALRAKP
+13 
-21 SPSFSLGVRR
+21 
-31 PVALKLPATERAEAG
+31 
-46 DGGSESIIN
+46 
-55 GGEGLKVDPRF
+55 LKVDPRF

-102 VSGFFDCIEAIQEI
+102 VSGFFDCVEAIAEI

-150 MKSVGLHVATDALSL
+150 MKSVGLHVATDALAI

-194 DSRYLCKHMH
+194 DSRFLCKHIY
-204 MPILEPT
+204 MPVLEPS

-263 PFEMDTAKVDFEKMV
+263 PIQLDTAKVDFEKNV

-288 QGFPDRY
+288 QGFPQRY
-295 RRLWASARQHGVN
+295 ERLWASAKKHGVN
-308 RITLGS
+308 RISPGRTTG
-314 ANGPDKP
+314 
-321 KKAPLGFV
+321 KAPLGFV
-329 SSALAYSYLE
+329 SSALAHSYLE

-347 TEVFPLLKL
+347 TDVFPLLKL
-356 GVTYPLDP
+356 GITYPLDP
-364 ELIDSFANV
+364 ELIDSFADLVENI
-373 ADNLVVVEE
+373 VVVEE
-382 RRGFLEEQVVQLLA
+382 RRGFLEEQIVQLLA
-396 RRALT
+396 RRAMS
-401 GQAAIPVYG
+401 GKSAPPVYG
-410 KLFPGGREG
+410 KIFPSKLFPGGREG
-419 LPSARGFNSSV
+419 LPSTRGLNSSI
-430 LVEMLAP
+430 LVELLAP
-437 LITELAGPKL
+437 LIIELASPTVM
-447 KLDQAHID
+447 LDQARIGA
-455 REMALLAE
+455 ELKLLAANRE
-463 NGAIEVNLAPRTPT
+463 IEVDLAPRTPT

-500 TDYMRKTHRREPVDL
+500 ADYMRKTHRREPVDL

-572 GQIAISNSIK
+572 GQLAISNSIK

-592 DNKTTGMTGQQT
+592 DNKTTAMTGQQT

-610 DMLGNETWIQKIEKI
+610 DMLGNETWTQKIEKI

-630 EDQSVEVIRT
+630 EDKSVEVIRT
-640 NPAQRANYREL
+640 NPAQRATYRSL
-651 LETTVLKNGV
+651 LESTVLKNGV

-670 GITFHRRRNREER
+670 GITFHRRRNRDER
-683 AEVRQRGFVETKRHI
+683 AEVREKGFLKTKRYI
-698 NVVSDACEYCLE
+698 GVNADACEHCLV
-710 CTRATGCPGLTFL
+710 CTRATGCPGLTFT
-723 ETDFGRKVQTDLSWC
+723 ETDFGPKVQTDLSWC

-748 ACPAFEEITVVRSQK
+748 ACPAFEEIIVVRSQK
-763 PLSQLPDLDQKE
+763 PLSRLPDLEKEE
-775 IPLPARRAF
+775 IPLPVRRAF
-784 THAWHG
+784 AQAWHG

-812 REGYGVVFSDKNGLA
+812 REGYKVVFSDKNGLA

-834 AHITFLQPGRNHV
+834 SHITFLKPGGNHPAV
-847 SPIIPYG
+847 AGPIIPYG

-865 EAARGL
+865 EAARGI
-871 DPKGNLRVGG
+871 DPKGHLRVGG
-881 RATRV
+881 RKTRA
-886 IVNRQKTPTINTLLG
+886 IINRQKTPTINTLLG
-901 TDDFCVETLEET
+901 TDDFCVETLEEA
-913 LRQNTDATGYF
+913 LRKNTDAAGYF
-924 SADVSHLSERAFGTK
+924 SADVSQLSERVFGTK

-954 ELPLSLG
+954 ELPLSLD

-988 AHDALTA
+988 AHDAETATA
-995 PITANS
+995 PVAATEG
-1001 DDASYHDVVA
+1001 SYHEVVA

-1019 SGSHGERLARQYWQ
+1019 SGRHGKRLAQQYWQ
-1033 LVTSAREKLTL
+1033 LVTATRERLTL

-1058 LIQYEDFAYAEDYVA
+1058 LIRYENLAYAENYA
-1073 RLLRVYAKD
+1073 ERLLRVHARD
-1082 SATFNYAATQ
+1082 SAAHGFAATE

-1105 DEVYAAYLLSNEEK
+1105 DEVYVAYLLSSEEK
-1119 YERDMDRY
+1119 YEQDRDRY

-1134 DKMIHR
+1134 DRIIHR

-1146 FTIGQHTIRFKIKTR
+1146 FTFGKSTLRFKLKTR
-1161 PWMLKLMRRAK
+1161 PWMLRLMRRAK

-1184 ERAFRDWYF
+1184 ERAFRSWYF
-1193 QLADQFAAPTNS
+1193 DLADQFVAPADS

-1219 EVTGYREVR
+1219 EATGYREVR
-1228 YPKMELARKRA
+1228 YPRMDLAQKRA
-1239 EELLTTLSSPVAASR
+1239 EEMLT
-1254 SLS
+1254 SLSPHEAVGESLS

>member
-1 MPPCEPCLPLQS
+1 
-13 SSALRAKP
+13 
-21 SPSFSLGVRR
+21 
-31 PVALKLPATERAEAG
+31 
-46 DGGSESIIN
+46 
-55 GGEGLKVDPRF
+55 LKVDPRF

-102 VSGFFDCIEAIQEI
+102 VSGFFDCVEAIQEI

-150 MKSVGLHVATDALSL
+150 MKSVGLHVATDALAL
-165 GNLAGAHPDGG
+165 GNLAGAHPEGG
-176 VVVVMGDDPWSDS
+176 VIVVMGDDPWSDS

-194 DSRYLCKHMH
+194 DSRYLCKHIF
-204 MPILEPT
+204 MPVLEPT
-211 TNQEMKDWVDLAFRL
+211 TNQEMKNWVDLAFRL

-249 QVGRNHFPRVNTHN
+249 QVARNHFPRVNTHN
-263 PFEMDTAKVDFEKMV
+263 PFEIDTAKVDFEKNV

-288 QGFPDRY
+288 QEFPSRY
-295 RRLWASARQHGVN
+295 RRLWASARRHGIN
-308 RITLGS
+308 RVTPGR
-314 ANGPDKP
+314 GGGT
-321 KKAPLGFV
+321 APLGFI

-339 HALQQLGL
+339 HALAQLGL
-347 TEVFPLLKL
+347 SGTFPMLKL
-356 GVTYPLDP
+356 GITYPLDP
-364 ELIDSFANV
+364 ELIDSFADQVENI
-373 ADNLVVVEE
+373 VVVEE
-382 RRGFLEEQVVQLLA
+382 RRDFLEEQIVQLLA

-401 GQAAIPVYG
+401 GKATVPVYG
-410 KLFPGGREG
+410 KIFPGGRPG
-419 LPSARGFNSSV
+419 LPTARGFNSSI
-430 LVEMLAP
+430 LVELLAP
-437 LITELAGPKL
+437 LITELASPKL
-447 KLDQAHID
+447 KLDHSRI
-455 REMALLAE
+455 EHELALLAE
-463 NGAIEVNLAPRTPT
+463 NRAIEVQLAPRTPT

-490 LGEIKRVFRD
+490 LGEIKRAFGD
-500 TDYMRKTHRREPVDL
+500 ADYMRRTHRREPVDL

-592 DNKTTGMTGQQT
+592 DNKTTAMTGQQT

-610 DMLGNETWIQKIEKI
+610 DLLGKETFVQKIEKI
-625 IGAMI
+625 IEAMI
-630 EDQSVEVIRT
+630 ENTQVEVIRT
-640 NPAQRANYREL
+640 NPAQRATYRSL
-651 LETTVLKNGV
+651 LESTVLKNGV

-683 AEVRQRGFVETKRHI
+683 AEVRQKGFVESKRHI
-698 NVVSDACEYCLE
+698 QIVSDACEHCLE

-723 ETDFGRKVQTDLSWC
+723 ETDFGQKVQTDFSWC
-738 VNDTACTKLD
+738 VNDTACTKID
-748 ACPAFEEITVVRSQK
+748 ACPAFEEVTVIRSQK
-763 PLSQLPDLDQKE
+763 PLSRLPDLEKMAE
-775 IPLPARRAF
+775 IPLPVRRDF
-784 THAWHG
+784 DSVWHG

-812 REGYGVVFSDKNGLA
+812 REGYQVVFSDKNGLA

-834 AHITFLQPGRNHV
+834 SHITFLKQGGPHV

-871 DPKGNLRVGG
+871 DPKGHLRVGG
-881 RATRV
+881 RKTRA

-901 TDDFCVETLEET
+901 TDDFCVETLEEA
-913 LRQNTDATGYF
+913 LRRHTDASGYF
-924 SADVSHLSERAFGTK
+924 SADVSRLSEGAFGTK

-954 ELPLSLG
+954 ELPLSLD

-988 AHDALTA
+988 AHDALAAPRPVTA
-995 PITANS
+995 
-1001 DDASYHDVVA
+1001 DDDTYHDIVA
-1011 EKSARLKR
+1011 EKSARLRR
-1019 SGSHGERLARQYWQ
+1019 SGSQGERLAQQYWQ
-1033 LVTSAREKLTL
+1033 LVTGAREKLTL
-1044 DARHESLLA
+1044 DPRHESLLA

-1058 LIQYEDFAYAEDYVA
+1058 LIRYENLAYAGDYVA
-1073 RLLRVYAKD
+1073 RLRRVHAHD
-1082 SATFNYAATQ
+1082 SAEFNYAATE

-1105 DEVYAAYLLSNEEK
+1105 DEVYVAWLLSSEEK
-1119 YERDMDRY
+1119 YERDLDRY

-1134 DKMIHR
+1134 DRLIHR

-1146 FTIGQHTIRFKIKTR
+1146 FTLGKRTLRFKIKTR
-1161 PWMLKLMRRAK
+1161 PWMLRLMRRAK

-1193 QLADQFAAPTNS
+1193 QIADQFEAPEDRDAYAA
-1205 ASYATWLKLLRLPE
+1205 WLKILRLPE
-1219 EVTGYREVR
+1219 EATGYREIR
-1228 YPKMELARKRA
+1228 YPKMEQAQKQAAEILASLATSRA
-1239 EELLTTLSSPVAASR
+1239 GHKVENL
-1254 SLS
+1254 

>member
-1 MPPCEPCLPLQS
+1 
-13 SSALRAKP
+13 
-21 SPSFSLGVRR
+21 
-31 PVALKLPATERAEAG
+31 
-46 DGGSESIIN
+46 
-55 GGEGLKVDPRF
+55 LKVDPRF

-76 GNELLVKGLL
+76 GNELIVKGLL

-102 VSGFFDCIEAIQEI
+102 VSGFFDCIEAIAEI

-150 MKSVGLHVATDALSL
+150 MKSVGLHVATDALSI

-194 DSRYLCKHMH
+194 DSRFLCKHMY
-204 MPILEPT
+204 MPILEPS

-263 PFEMDTAKVDFEKMV
+263 PIQLDTTKVDFEKNV

-288 QGFPDRY
+288 QGFPQRY
-295 RRLWASARQHGVN
+295 ERLWASARQHGVN
-308 RITLGS
+308 KITPGRAQKS
-314 ANGPDKP
+314 G
-321 KKAPLGFV
+321 KAPIGFI
-329 SSALAYSYLE
+329 SSALANSYLE
-339 HALQQLGL
+339 HTLQQLGL
-347 TEVFPLLKL
+347 TDAFPLLKL
-356 GVTYPLDP
+356 GITYPLDP
-364 ELIDSFANV
+364 ALIDTFADQVENI
-373 ADNLVVVEE
+373 VVVEE
-382 RRGFLEEQVVQLLA
+382 RRGFLEEQIVQLLA
-396 RRALT
+396 RRAMT
-401 GQAAIPVYG
+401 GKPTVPVYG
-410 KLFPGGREG
+410 KMFPGGREG
-419 LPSARGFNSSV
+419 LPSTRGFNSSI
-430 LVEMLAP
+430 LLNHLAP
-437 LITELAGPKL
+437 LIKELAAPKV
-447 KLDQAHID
+447 KLDQARID
-455 REMALLAE
+455 AEIQLLVE
-463 NGAIEVNLAPRTPT
+463 NQAIEVNLAPRTPT

-490 LGEIKRVFRD
+490 FGEIKRQFRD
-500 TDYMRKTHRREPVDL
+500 DDYMRKTHRREPVDL

-572 GQIAISNSIK
+572 GQLAISNSIK

-610 DMLGNETWIQKIEKI
+610 DMLGNETWTQQIEKI

-630 EDQSVEVIRT
+630 EDESVEVVRT
-640 NPAQRANYREL
+640 NPAQRETYRSL
-651 LETTVLKNGV
+651 LESTVLKNGV

-683 AEVRQRGFVETKRHI
+683 AEVRAKGFVETKRFI
-698 NVVSDACEYCLE
+698 NINADACEHCLV
-710 CTRATGCPGLTFL
+710 CTRATGCPGLTFT
-723 ETDFGRKVQTDLSWC
+723 ETDFGQKVQTDLSWC

-763 PLSQLPDLDQKE
+763 PFSHLPDFEKEE
-775 IPLPARRAF
+775 IPLPVRRDF
-784 THAWHG
+784 TQAWHG

-801 VSTATLVRAGH
+801 VSAATLVRAGH
-812 REGYGVVFSDKNGLA
+812 REGYKVVFSDKNGLA

-834 AHITFLQPGRNHV
+834 SHITFLKPGFNHV

-865 EAARGL
+865 EAARGI
-871 DPKGNLRVGG
+871 DPKHNLRVGG
-881 RATRV
+881 HKTRV

-901 TDDFCVETLEET
+901 TDDFCVETLEEV

-924 SADVSHLSERAFGTK
+924 SADVSHLSEHCFGTK

-954 ELPLSLG
+954 ELPLSLD

-971 GSAATENWLAF
+971 GSASAENWLAF

-988 AHDALTA
+988 ANDALATSTPVSA
-995 PITANS
+995 TEG
-1001 DDASYHDVVA
+1001 SYHDIVA

-1019 SGSHGERLARQYWQ
+1019 TGRGGEKLAQQYWK
-1033 LVTSAREKLTL
+1033 LVTAAREKLTL

-1058 LIQYEDFAYAEDYVA
+1058 LIQYENLAYAEDYVA
-1073 RLLRVYAKD
+1073 RLLRLHARD
-1082 SATFNYAATQ
+1082 SAAHSYAATE
-1092 AALWNLHRVMAIK
+1092 AALWNLHRAMAIK
-1105 DEVYAAYLLSNEEK
+1105 DEVYVAYLLSNEEK
-1119 YERDMDRY
+1119 YERDRDRY

-1134 DKMIHR
+1134 DKMLHR

-1146 FTIGQHTIRFKIKTR
+1146 FTLGGHNFRFKLRTQ
-1161 PWMLKLMRRAK
+1161 PWMLHLMRRGK
-1172 FLRRL
+1172 FLRRM
-1177 LPAWHAR
+1177 LPAWHAK
-1184 ERAFRDWYF
+1184 ERAFRAWYF
-1193 QLADQFAAPTNS
+1193 DLADQFVAPADAT
-1205 ASYATWLKLLRLPE
+1205 SYATWLKILRLPE
-1219 EVTGYREVR
+1219 EATGYREVR
-1228 YPKMELARKRA
+1228 YPRMALAQKRA
-1239 EELLTTLSSPVAASR
+1239 EEMLGSLAPPVAASR

>member
-1 MPPCEPCLPLQS
+1 M
-13 SSALRAKP
+13 
-21 SPSFSLGVRR
+21 
-31 PVALKLPATERAEAG
+31 
-46 DGGSESIIN
+46 
-55 GGEGLKVDPRF
+55 KVDPRF

-76 GNELLVKGLL
+76 GNELIVKGLL
-86 ETEGGT
+86 ETDGGT

-150 MKSVGLHVATDALSL
+150 MKSVGLHVAADALSL
-165 GNLAGAHPDGG
+165 GNLAGAHPEGG

-204 MPILEPT
+204 MPVLEPS

-235 FLVTTN
+235 YLVTTN

-249 QVGRNHFPRVNTHN
+249 QTRRNHFPRVNTHN
-263 PFEMDTAKVDFEKMV
+263 PFAVDTRAIDFEKNV

-288 QGFPDRY
+288 QEFPARY
-295 RRLWASARQHGVN
+295 RRLWAAARKYGVN
-308 RITLGS
+308 RITPGAS
-314 ANGPDKP
+314 ADL
-321 KKAPLGFV
+321 APLGFV
-329 SSALAYSYLE
+329 TSALAAAYLE
-339 HALQQLGL
+339 HALDQLGL
-347 TEVFPLLKL
+347 AGVFPVLKL
-356 GVTYPLDP
+356 GITYPLDP
-364 ELIDSFANV
+364 ALIESFAEQ
-373 ADNLVVVEE
+373 AGNLVVVEE

-401 GQAAIPVYG
+401 GQAARPVYG
-410 KLFPGGREG
+410 KVFPGGREG
-419 LPSARGFNSSV
+419 LPAARGFNSSI
-430 LVEMLAP
+430 LVELLAP
-437 LITELAGPKL
+437 LIAELAAPRL
-447 KLDQAHID
+447 KLDAARMERELGHLRQNAAID
-455 REMALLAE
+455 
-463 NGAIEVNLAPRTPT
+463 IQLAPRTPT

-490 LGEIKRVFRD
+490 LGEVKRAFLD
-500 TDYMRKTHRREPVDL
+500 ADYMQRAHRREPVDL

-572 GQIAISNSIK
+572 GQLAISNSIK

-592 DNKTTGMTGQQT
+592 DNKTTAMTGQQT
-604 TPGLEY
+604 TAALEY
-610 DMLGNETWIQKIEKI
+610 DLLGNLTFVQRIERI
-625 IGAMI
+625 VEAM
-630 EDQSVEVIRT
+630 VEAQHIDVIRT
-640 NPAQRANYREL
+640 NPGQRADYRAL
-651 LETTVLKNGV
+651 LESTILKDGV
-661 KVVVADKEC
+661 KVVIADKEC
-670 GITFHRRRNREER
+670 GITFHRKRTRAER
-683 AEVRQRGFVETKRHI
+683 AEVRENGFLETKRHI
-698 NVVSDACEYCLE
+698 AINADACEYCLV
-710 CTRATGCPGLTFL
+710 CTRATGCPGLTFA

-763 PLSQLPDLDQKE
+763 PVSRLPELDKLDL
-775 IPLPARRAF
+775 PLPRRRDFADV
-784 THAWHG
+784 WHG

-801 VSTATLVRAGH
+801 VSAATLVRAGH
-812 REGYGVVFSDKNGLA
+812 REGYHVVFSDKNGLA

-834 AHITFLQPGRNHV
+834 SHITFLKSATQPI

-881 RATRV
+881 PATRA
-886 IVNRQKTPTINTLLG
+886 IVNRQKTPTIHTLLG

-913 LRQNTDATGYF
+913 LRANTDAAGYF
-924 SADVSHLSERAFGTK
+924 SSDVSHLSERAFGTK

-954 ELPLSLG
+954 ELPLSLE
-961 SLEYGIQETM
+961 SLEWGIQETM

-982 KLGRKI
+982 KLGRKV
-988 AHDALTA
+988 AHEAALATPLA
-995 PITANS
+995 PEST
-1001 DDASYHDVVA
+1001 YHEVVA
-1011 EKSARLKR
+1011 DKSARLKR
-1019 SGSHGERLARQYWQ
+1019 DGARGERLAQQYWQ
-1033 LVTSAREKLTL
+1033 LVTRAMEKLTL
-1044 DARHESLLA
+1044 DAAHQSILA

-1058 LIQYEDFAYAEDYVA
+1058 LIRYEDVAYAEQYVDRLVRLHA
-1073 RLLRVYAKD
+1073 RDTK
-1082 SATFNYAATQ
+1082 TFNFAATQ

-1105 DEVYAAYLLSNEEK
+1105 DEVYVAYLLSSEEK
-1119 YERDMDRY
+1119 YERDRERY
-1127 NVRPELG
+1127 NVHPELG
-1134 DKMIHR
+1134 DKLVHR

-1146 FTIGQHTIRFKIKTR
+1146 FVVAGRTIRFKMRTR

-1172 FLRRL
+1172 FMRRL
-1177 LPAWHAR
+1177 MPGWHAK
-1184 ERAFRDWYF
+1184 EKEFRDWYF
-1193 QLADQFAAPTNS
+1193 DLAEQFTAPRDPE
-1205 ASYATWLKLLRLPE
+1205 AYATWLKILRLPE
-1219 EVTGYREVR
+1219 EATGYREVR
-1228 YPKMELARKRA
+1228 YPRMAQVRKRA
-1239 EELLTTLSSPVAASR
+1239 AELLAGLSGAAMR
-1254 SLS
+1254 AEAKR

>member
-1 MPPCEPCLPLQS
+1 M
-13 SSALRAKP
+13 
-21 SPSFSLGVRR
+21 
-31 PVALKLPATERAEAG
+31 
-46 DGGSESIIN
+46 
-55 GGEGLKVDPRF
+55 KVDPRF

-102 VSGFFDCIEAIQEI
+102 VSGFFDCIEAIAEI

-150 MKSVGLHVATDALSL
+150 MKSVGLHVATDALAL

-194 DSRYLCKHMH
+194 DSRFLCKHIY
-204 MPILEPT
+204 MPVLEPS

-263 PFEMDTAKVDFEKMV
+263 PIQLDTAKVDFEKNV

-288 QGFPDRY
+288 QGFPQRY
-295 RRLWASARQHGVN
+295 ERLWASARRHGVN
-308 RITLGS
+308 RMIPGRTS
-314 ANGPDKP
+314 S
-321 KKAPLGFV
+321 KAPLGFV
-329 SSALAYSYLE
+329 SSALACSYLE

-347 TEVFPLLKL
+347 TDAFPLLKL

-364 ELIDSFANV
+364 ELIDSFADQVENI
-373 ADNLVVVEE
+373 VVVEE

-396 RRALT
+396 RRAMT
-401 GQAAIPVYG
+401 GNAAVPVYG
-410 KLFPGGREG
+410 KMFPGGREG
-419 LPSARGFNSSV
+419 LPSTRGFNSSI
-430 LVEMLAP
+430 LVESLAP
-437 LITELAGPKL
+437 LITELAPSSRDGGI
-447 KLDQAHID
+447 DQARID
-455 REMALLAE
+455 AELQLLAQ
-463 NGAIEVNLAPRTPT
+463 NQAIEVDLAPRTPT

-490 LGEIKRVFRD
+490 LGEIKRQFRD
-500 TDYMRKTHRREPVDL
+500 ADYMRKTHRREPVDL

-537 NYSGMGLGGATGL
+537 NYSGMGLGGGTGL

-572 GQIAISNSIK
+572 GQLAISNSIK
-582 NGQDITYVIL
+582 NGQDITYIIL

-610 DMLGNETWIQKIEKI
+610 DMLGNETWTQKIEKI

-630 EDQSVEVIRT
+630 EDESVEVVRT
-640 NPAQRANYREL
+640 NPAQRATYRGL
-651 LETTVLKNGV
+651 LESTVLKNGV

-670 GITFHRRRNREER
+670 GITFNRRRTLDER
-683 AEVRQRGFVETKRHI
+683 AEVRAKGFLKTKRYI
-698 NVVSDACEYCLE
+698 NINPDVCENCLV
-710 CTRATGCPGLTFL
+710 CTRATGCPGLAFT

-748 ACPAFEEITVVRSQK
+748 ACPAFEEIIVMCSQK
-763 PLSQLPDLDQKE
+763 PLSRLPELEE
-775 IPLPARRAF
+775 IPLPVRRDF
-784 THAWHG
+784 NNAWHG

-801 VSTATLVRAGH
+801 VSAATLVRAGH
-812 REGYGVVFSDKNGLA
+812 REGYKVVFCDKNGLA
-827 IRNGGVY
+827 IRNGGVFS
-834 AHITFLQPGRNHV
+834 HITFLKPGSNHT

-865 EAARGL
+865 EAARGI

-881 RATRV
+881 PRTRA
-886 IVNRQKTPTINTLLG
+886 IINRQKTPTINTLLG
-901 TDDFCVETLEET
+901 TDDFCVETLEEA
-913 LRQNTDATGYF
+913 LRKNTDASGYF
-924 SADVSHLSERAFGTK
+924 SADVSELSERVFGTK
-939 LYANVI
+939 LYANVL

-954 ELPLSLG
+954 ELPLSLA

-988 AHDALTA
+988 AHDAAQEPTA
-995 PITANS
+995 ALATTGN
-1001 DDASYHDVVA
+1001 YHDVVA

-1019 SGSHGERLARQYWQ
+1019 SGRHGEKLAQQYWQ
-1033 LVTSAREKLTL
+1033 LVSGALENLTL

-1058 LIQYEDFAYAEDYVA
+1058 LIRYEDLAYAEDYVA
-1073 RLLRVYAKD
+1073 RLLRVHARD
-1082 SATFNYAATQ
+1082 SAAHGYAATE

-1105 DEVYAAYLLSNEEK
+1105 DEVYVAWLLTSDEK
-1119 YERDMDRY
+1119 YEQDRDRY
-1127 NVRPELG
+1127 NARPELG
-1134 DKMIHR
+1134 DRMIHR

-1146 FTIGQHTIRFKIKTR
+1146 FTFGGYNLRFKLKSR
-1161 PWMLKLMRRAK
+1161 PWMLRLMRRAK

-1177 LPAWHAR
+1177 LPAWHAK
-1184 ERAFRDWYF
+1184 ERAFRSWYF
-1193 QLADQFAAPTNS
+1193 DLADQFVAPADA
-1205 ASYATWLKLLRLPE
+1205 ASYATWLKILRLPE
-1219 EVTGYREVR
+1219 EATGYREVR
-1228 YPKMELARKRA
+1228 YPRMELAQKRA
-1239 EELLTTLSSPVAASR
+1239 EELLAALSTQPISQEKGRGIFSV
-1254 SLS
+1254 

>member
-1 MPPCEPCLPLQS
+1 
-13 SSALRAKP
+13 
-21 SPSFSLGVRR
+21 
-31 PVALKLPATERAEAG
+31 
-46 DGGSESIIN
+46 
-55 GGEGLKVDPRF
+55 LKVDPRF

-102 VSGFFDCIEAIQEI
+102 ISGFFDCVEAIQEI

-150 MKSVGLHVATDALSL
+150 MKSVGLHVATDALAI
-165 GNLAGAHPDGG
+165 GNLAGSHPDGG

-194 DSRYLCKHMH
+194 DSRFLCKHIY
-204 MPILEPT
+204 MPILEPS
-211 TNQEMKDWVDLAFRL
+211 TNQEMKDWVDLAFKL

-263 PFEMDTAKVDFEKMV
+263 PIQLDTAKVDFEKYV

-288 QGFPDRY
+288 QGFPARY
-295 RRLWASARQHGVN
+295 ERLWASARRHGVN
-308 RITLGS
+308 RITPGR
-314 ANGPDKP
+314 AGNKA
-321 KKAPLGFV
+321 KAPLGFI

-347 TEVFPLLKL
+347 TDTFPMLKL

-364 ELIDSFANV
+364 GLIDSFAGLVENI
-373 ADNLVVVEE
+373 VVVEE
-382 RRGFLEEQVVQLLA
+382 RRGFLEEQIVQLLA
-396 RRALT
+396 RRAMT
-401 GQAAIPVYG
+401 GKAALPVYG
-410 KLFPGGREG
+410 KMFPGGREG
-419 LPSARGFNSSV
+419 LPSTRGFNSSI
-430 LVEMLAP
+430 LVELLAP
-437 LITELAGPKL
+437 LITELAAQSRSCGIDQTRIDAEL
-447 KLDQAHID
+447 K
-455 REMALLAE
+455 LLAE
-463 NGAIEVNLAPRTPT
+463 NQAIEVDLAPRTPT

-490 LGEIKRVFRD
+490 LGEIKREFRD
-500 TDYMRKTHRREPVDL
+500 AGYMRKTHRREPVDL

-537 NYSGMGLGGATGL
+537 NYSGMGLGGGTGL

-558 KQVVFMGDSTFFHS
+558 KQIVFMGDSTFFHS

-582 NGQDITYVIL
+582 NGQDITYIIL
-592 DNKTTGMTGQQT
+592 DNKTTAMTGQQT

-610 DMLGNETWIQKIEKI
+610 DMLGNETWTQKIEKI

-630 EDQSVEVIRT
+630 EDKSVEVIRT
-640 NPAQRANYREL
+640 NPAQRATYRSL
-651 LETTVLKNGV
+651 LESTVLKNGV

-670 GITFHRRRNREER
+670 GITFHRRRTSDER
-683 AEVRQRGFVETKRHI
+683 AEVREKGFLKTKRYI
-698 NVVSDACEYCLE
+698 GVNADACEHCLV
-710 CTRATGCPGLTFL
+710 CTRATGCPGLTFT

-748 ACPAFEEITVVRSQK
+748 ACPAFEEIIVVRSQK
-763 PLSQLPDLDQKE
+763 PLSRLPDLEKEE
-775 IPLPARRAF
+775 IPLPVRRDFA
-784 THAWHG
+784 HAWHG

-812 REGYGVVFSDKNGLA
+812 REGYGIVFSDKNGLA

-834 AHITFLQPGRNHV
+834 SHITFLKPGSNHT

-881 RATRV
+881 RKTRA
-886 IVNRQKTPTINTLLG
+886 IINRQKTPTINTLLG
-901 TDDFCVETLEET
+901 ADDFCVETLEEA
-913 LRQNTDATGYF
+913 LRQNTDAGGYF
-924 SADVSHLSERAFGTK
+924 SADVSQLSERVFGTK

-954 ELPLSLG
+954 ELPLSLD

-988 AHDALTA
+988 AHDALASSA
-995 PITANS
+995 PVAATGES
-1001 DDASYHDVVA
+1001 SYHEVVA

-1019 SGSHGERLARQYWQ
+1019 TGRHGERLAQQYWQ
-1033 LVTSAREKLTL
+1033 LVTGAREKLTL
-1044 DARHESLLA
+1044 DARHESLMA

-1058 LIQYEDFAYAEDYVA
+1058 LIRYENLAYAEDYA
-1073 RLLRVYAKD
+1073 ERLLRVHARD
-1082 SATFNYAATQ
+1082 SAAHGFKATE

-1105 DEVYAAYLLSNEEK
+1105 DEVYVAYLLSSEEK
-1119 YERDMDRY
+1119 YEQDRDRY
-1127 NVRPELG
+1127 NVRTELG
-1134 DKMIHR
+1134 DRMIHR

-1146 FTIGQHTIRFKIKTR
+1146 FTFGKHTLRFKLKTR
-1161 PWMLKLMRRAK
+1161 PWMLRLMRQGK

-1177 LPAWHAR
+1177 LPGWHAR
-1184 ERAFRDWYF
+1184 ERAFRSWYF
-1193 QLADQFAAPTNS
+1193 DLADQFVAPADS
-1205 ASYATWLKLLRLPE
+1205 ASYATWLKILRLPE
-1219 EVTGYREVR
+1219 EATGYREVR
-1228 YPKMELARKRA
+1228 YPRMELAQKRA
-1239 EELLTTLSSPVAASR
+1239 EEMLSSISSHVGDFVRETAK
-1254 SLS
+1254 

>member
-1 MPPCEPCLPLQS
+1 M
-13 SSALRAKP
+13 
-21 SPSFSLGVRR
+21 
-31 PVALKLPATERAEAG
+31 AETHIPDAR
-46 DGGSESIIN
+46 SV
-55 GGEGLKVDPRF
+55 LKVDPRF

-150 MKSVGLHVATDALSL
+150 MKSVGLHVATDALAI

-194 DSRYLCKHMH
+194 DSRYLCKHIH
-204 MPILEPT
+204 MPVLEPT
-211 TNQEMKDWVDLAFRL
+211 TNQEMKDWVDLAFKL

-249 QVGRNHFPRVNTHN
+249 QTHRNHFPRVNTHN
-263 PFEMDTAKVDFEKMV
+263 PFEIDTTKIDFEKNV

-288 QGFPDRY
+288 QGFPARY
-295 RRLWASARQHGVN
+295 ERLWASARRHGIN
-308 RITLGS
+308 RVTPGTT
-314 ANGPDKP
+314 AG
-321 KKAPLGFV
+321 KAPIGFV

-339 HALQQLGL
+339 HALEQLGL
-347 TEVFPLLKL
+347 TGVFPLLKL

-364 ELIDSFANV
+364 ELVDSFADQV
-373 ADNLVVVEE
+373 ENLVVVEE
-382 RRGFLEEQVVQLLA
+382 RRGFLEEQIVQLVA
-396 RRALT
+396 RRAFT
-401 GQAAIPVYG
+401 GKPAIPVYG
-410 KLFPGGREG
+410 KIFPGGREG
-419 LPSARGFNSSV
+419 LPIARGFNSSV
-430 LVEMLAP
+430 LVELLSP
-437 LITELAGPKL
+437 LVTELAAPRL
-447 KLDQAHID
+447 KLDQARID
-455 REMALLAE
+455 RELAHLAA
-463 NGAIEVNLAPRTPT
+463 NQAIEVDLAPRTPT

-490 LGEIKRVFRD
+490 LGEIKRAFSD
-500 TDYMRKTHRREPVDL
+500 ADYMRQAHRREAVDL

-537 NYSGMGLGGATGL
+537 NYSGMGLGGGTGL

-572 GQIAISNSIK
+572 GQLAISNSIK
-582 NGQDITYVIL
+582 NGQDITYIIL
-592 DNKTTGMTGQQT
+592 DNKTTAMTGQQT
-604 TPGLEY
+604 TPGLDY
-610 DMLGNETWIQKIEKI
+610 DILGNETFAQKIEKI
-625 IGAMI
+625 IDAMI
-630 EDQSVEVIRT
+630 GDRQVEIVRT
-640 NPAQRANYREL
+640 NPAQRETYRSL
-651 LETTVLKNGV
+651 LESTVLKNGV
-661 KVVVADKEC
+661 KVIVADKEC
-670 GITFHRRRNREER
+670 GITFHRKRTRAER
-683 AEVRQRGFVETKRHI
+683 AESRQNGFLKTKSYI
-698 NVVSDACEYCLE
+698 NINADACEHCLA
-710 CTRATGCPGLTFL
+710 CTRATGCPGLTFA

-748 ACPAFEEITVVRSQK
+748 ACPAFEEIVVVRSQK
-763 PLSQLPDLDQKE
+763 PESHLPDLDKTA
-775 IPLPARRAF
+775 IPLPVRRDF
-784 THAWHG
+784 DHSWRV

-801 VSTATLVRAGH
+801 VSAATLVRAGH
-812 REGYGVVFSDKNGLA
+812 REGFDVIFSDKNGLA

-834 AHITFLQPGRNHV
+834 SHITFLKPGCNHS

-881 RATRV
+881 PKTRAV
-886 IVNRQKTPTINTLLG
+886 INRQKTPTIHTLLG
-901 TDDFCVETLEET
+901 TDDFCVETLET
-913 LRQNTDATGYF
+913 ALRKYTDPAGYF
-924 SADVSHLSERAFGTK
+924 SADVSRLSERVFGTK

-954 ELPLSLG
+954 ELPLSLD

-982 KLGRKI
+982 KLGRKM
-988 AHDALTA
+988 AHDAATESVA
-995 PITANS
+995 VVAAES
-1001 DDASYHDVVA
+1001 SYHDVVA

-1019 SGSHGERLARQYWQ
+1019 SGAGGENLARKYWQ
-1033 LVTSAREKLTL
+1033 LVTGAMEKLTL

-1058 LIQYEDFAYAEDYVA
+1058 LIRYEDVAYAEDYVA
-1073 RLLRVYAKD
+1073 RLLRVHARD
-1082 SATFNYAATQ
+1082 SATFGYAATE

-1105 DEVYAAYLLSNEEK
+1105 DEVYVAYLLSSEEK
-1119 YERDMDRY
+1119 VEADRERY

-1134 DKMIHR
+1134 DRMIHR

-1146 FTIGQHTIRFKIKTR
+1146 FTIGRRTIRFKLKTR
-1161 PWMLKLMRRAK
+1161 PWMLRLMRHGK

-1184 ERAFRDWYF
+1184 EKAFRQWYF
-1193 QLADQFAAPTNS
+1193 DLADRFAAPAN
-1205 ASYATWLKLLRLPE
+1205 AAAYATWLKLLRLPE
-1219 EVTGYREVR
+1219 EATGYREIR
-1228 YPKMELARKRA
+1228 YPRMAEAQKRA
-1239 EELLTTLSSPVAASR
+1239 DELLASLNSPVAAVYDR
-1254 SLS
+1254 R

>member
-1 MPPCEPCLPLQS
+1 
-13 SSALRAKP
+13 
-21 SPSFSLGVRR
+21 
-31 PVALKLPATERAEAG
+31 
-46 DGGSESIIN
+46 
-55 GGEGLKVDPRF
+55 LKVDPRF

-150 MKSVGLHVATDALSL
+150 MKSVGLHVATDALAL

-176 VVVVMGDDPWSDS
+176 VIVVMGDDPWSDS

-194 DSRYLCKHMH
+194 DSRFLCKHIY
-204 MPILEPT
+204 MPVLEPT
-211 TNQEMKDWVDLAFRL
+211 TNQEMKDWVDLAFKL

-263 PFEMDTAKVDFEKMV
+263 PIQIDTTKIDFEKNV

-288 QGFPDRY
+288 QGFPARY
-295 RRLWASARQHGVN
+295 ERLWASARKHGVN
-308 RITLGS
+308 RITPGS
-314 ANGPDKP
+314 SPG
-321 KKAPLGFV
+321 KAPIGFV

-339 HALQQLGL
+339 HALDQLGL
-347 TEVFPLLKL
+347 AATFPMLKL

-364 ELIDSFANV
+364 ALIDSFADQ
-373 ADNLVVVEE
+373 ADTLVIVEE
-382 RRGFLEEQVVQLLA
+382 RRGFLEEQIVQLLA
-396 RRALT
+396 RRAIT
-401 GQAAIPVYG
+401 GKTAPPVYG
-410 KLFPGGREG
+410 KVFPGGREG
-419 LPSARGFNSSV
+419 VPSTRGFNSSI
-430 LVEMLAP
+430 LLELLAP
-437 LITELAGPKL
+437 LITELAGPRL
-447 KLDQAHID
+447 KLNQARID
-455 REMALLAE
+455 AELNLLAR
-463 NGAIEVNLAPRTPT
+463 NAAIDVQLAPRTPT

-490 LGEIKRVFRD
+490 LGEIKRQFRD
-500 TDYMRKTHRREPVDL
+500 AGYMQKAHRREPVDL

-572 GQIAISNSIK
+572 GQVAISNSIK
-582 NGQDITYVIL
+582 NGQDITYIIL
-592 DNKTTGMTGQQT
+592 DNKTTAMTGQQT

-610 DMLGNETWIQKIEKI
+610 DLLGNETWVQKIEKI
-625 IGAMI
+625 IGSMI
-630 EDQSVEVIRT
+630 EDKSVEVVRT
-640 NPAQRANYREL
+640 NPERRADYRAL
-651 LETTVLKNGV
+651 LESTVLKNGV
-661 KVVVADKEC
+661 KIVVADKEC

-683 AEVRQRGFVETKRHI
+683 AETRANGFLATKRYI
-698 NVVSDACEYCLE
+698 NINADACEHCLV
-710 CTRATGCPGLTFL
+710 CTRSTGCPGLTFA
-723 ETDFGRKVQTDLSWC
+723 ETDFGRKVETDLSWC

-763 PLSQLPDLDQKE
+763 PPSYLPDLEKE
-775 IPLPARRAF
+775 LLPLPSTRAF
-784 THAWHG
+784 NHAWHG

-801 VSTATLVRAGH
+801 VSAATLVRAGH
-812 REGYGVVFSDKNGLA
+812 REGYKVIFSDKNGLA

-834 AHITFLQPGRNHV
+834 SHITFLKPGCNHA

-854 KADLMLGIDIL
+854 KADLMIGIDIL
-865 EAARGL
+865 EAARGI

-881 RATRV
+881 PRTHA
-886 IVNRQKTPTINTLLG
+886 IVNRQKTPTIHTLLG
-901 TDDFCVETLEET
+901 TDDFCVETLEKA
-913 LRQNTDATGYF
+913 LRLNTDAGGYF
-924 SADVSHLSERAFGTK
+924 SADVSQLSERVFGTK
-939 LYANVI
+939 LYVNVI

-954 ELPLSLG
+954 ELPLSLD

-971 GSAATENWLAF
+971 GSGATENWLAF
-982 KLGRKI
+982 RLGRKI
-988 AHDALTA
+988 ANDAVGSLA
-995 PITANS
+995 PVAAQE
-1001 DDASYHDVVA
+1001 DSYHEIVA
-1011 EKSARLKR
+1011 EKSERLKR
-1019 SGSHGERLARQYWQ
+1019 TGSKGEKLAQHYWK
-1033 LVTSAREKLTL
+1033 LVTGAREKLTL

-1058 LIQYEDFAYAEDYVA
+1058 LIRYENLEYAKDYVA
-1073 RLLRVYAKD
+1073 RLLRLHAKD
-1082 SATFNYAATQ
+1082 SAAHDYAATH

-1105 DEVYAAYLLSNEEK
+1105 DEVYVAYLLSSEEK
-1119 YERDMDRY
+1119 YEHDRERY

-1134 DKMIHR
+1134 DRMVHR

-1146 FTIGQHTIRFKIKTR
+1146 FTLAGQTIRFKLRTR
-1161 PWMLKLMRRAK
+1161 PWMLRLMRRGK

-1177 LPAWHAR
+1177 LPAWHAK
-1184 ERAFRDWYF
+1184 EKAFRAWYF
-1193 QLADQFAAPTNS
+1193 DLADQFVAPTDA
-1205 ASYATWLKLLRLPE
+1205 ASYATWLKILRLPE
-1219 EVTGYREVR
+1219 EATGYREVR
-1228 YPKMELARKRA
+1228 YPRMELARSRA
-1239 EELLTTLSSPVAASR
+1239 EEMLVSLGRSADVAAIYDR
-1254 SLS
+1254 R

>member
-1 MPPCEPCLPLQS
+1 
-13 SSALRAKP
+13 
-21 SPSFSLGVRR
+21 
-31 PVALKLPATERAEAG
+31 
-46 DGGSESIIN
+46 
-55 GGEGLKVDPRF
+55 LKVDPRF

-102 VSGFFDCIEAIQEI
+102 VSGFFDCIEAIAEI
-116 PKQYGISAVL
+116 PKQYGISAIL

-150 MKSVGLHVATDALSL
+150 MKSVGLHVATDALAI

-194 DSRYLCKHMH
+194 DSRFLCKHMY
-204 MPILEPT
+204 MPVLEPS

-226 SRESELYIG
+226 SRESELYVG

-263 PFEMDTAKVDFEKMV
+263 PIALDTTKIDFEKNV

-288 QGFPDRY
+288 QGFPQRY
-295 RRLWASARQHGVN
+295 ERLWASARKHGVN
-308 RITLGS
+308 RFTPGRTTE
-314 ANGPDKP
+314 G
-321 KKAPLGFV
+321 KAPLGFV
-329 SSALAYSYLE
+329 SSALAHSYLE

-347 TEVFPLLKL
+347 TDVFPILKL
-356 GVTYPLDP
+356 GLTYPLDP
-364 ELIDSFANV
+364 ELIDSFADQVENI
-373 ADNLVVVEE
+373 VVVEE
-382 RRGFLEEQVVQLLA
+382 RRGFLEEQIVQILA
-396 RRALT
+396 RRAMG
-401 GQAAIPVYG
+401 GQRTIPVYG
-410 KLFPGGREG
+410 KLFPSKISKSGGREG
-419 LPSARGFNSSV
+419 LPSTRGFNSSI
-430 LVEMLAP
+430 LVELLGP
-437 LITELAGPKL
+437 LITELASKRWD
-447 KLDQAHID
+447 LDQAQID
-455 REMALLAE
+455 EELRLLVANSE
-463 NGAIEVNLAPRTPT
+463 IQVNLATRTPT

-490 LGEIKRVFRD
+490 FGEIKREFSD
-500 TDYMRKTHRREPVDL
+500 ADYMRTTHRREPVDL

-537 NYSGMGLGGATGL
+537 NYSGMGLGGGTGL

-572 GQIAISNSIK
+572 GQLAISNSIK

-592 DNKTTGMTGQQT
+592 DNKTTAMTGQQT
-604 TPGLEY
+604 TPGLEL
-610 DMLGNETWIQKIEKI
+610 DMLGNETWTQQIEKI

-630 EDQSVEVIRT
+630 EDKSVEVVRT
-640 NPAQRANYREL
+640 NPAHRENYRSL
-651 LETTVLKNGV
+651 LESTVLKNGV

-670 GITFHRRRNREER
+670 GITFHRRRTREER
-683 AEVRQRGFVETKRHI
+683 AEVREKSFVATKRYI
-698 NVVSDACEYCLE
+698 NINADACEHCLV
-710 CTRATGCPGLTFL
+710 CTRATGCPGLAFT
-723 ETDFGRKVQTDLSWC
+723 ETDFGTKVQTDLSWC

-763 PLSQLPDLDQKE
+763 PLSRLPDFEKE
-775 IPLPARRAF
+775 AMPLPVRRDF

-801 VSTATLVRAGH
+801 VSAATLVRAGH
-812 REGYGVVFSDKNGLA
+812 REGYKVVFSDKNGLA

-834 AHITFLQPGRNHV
+834 SHITFLKPGFNHV

-865 EAARGL
+865 EAARGI
-871 DPKGNLRVGG
+871 DPKNNLRVAG
-881 RATRV
+881 RKTRA
-886 IVNRQKTPTINTLLG
+886 IINRQKTPTINTLLG
-901 TDDFCVETLEET
+901 TDDFCVETLEEA
-913 LRQNTDATGYF
+913 LRKNTDASGYF
-924 SADVSHLSERAFGTK
+924 SADVSELSERVFGTK

-954 ELPLSLG
+954 ELPLSLD

-988 AHDALTA
+988 ANDALTTSA
-995 PITANS
+995 PVPA
-1001 DDASYHDVVA
+1001 AEGSYHEIVA

-1019 SGSHGERLARQYWQ
+1019 TGRQGERLAQHYWQ

-1058 LIQYEDFAYAEDYVA
+1058 LIRYEDFAYAEDYVA
-1073 RLLRVYAKD
+1073 RLLRVHAKD
-1082 SATFNYAATQ
+1082 SAAHGYAATA

-1105 DEVYAAYLLSNEEK
+1105 DEVYVAYLLSSEEK
-1119 YERDMDRY
+1119 YEHDRERY
-1127 NVRPELG
+1127 NIRPELG
-1134 DKMIHR
+1134 DRIIRR

-1146 FTIGQHTIRFKIKTR
+1146 FTVGGRTLRFKLKTK
-1161 PWMLKLMRRAK
+1161 PWMLRLMRK
-1172 FLRRL
+1172 GKVLRRM
-1177 LPAWHAR
+1177 LPTWHSK
-1184 ERAFRDWYF
+1184 ERAFRSWYF
-1193 QLADQFAAPTNS
+1193 DLADQFVAPVDPV
-1205 ASYATWLKLLRLPE
+1205 SYATWLKILRLPE
-1219 EVTGYREVR
+1219 EATGYREVR
-1228 YPKMELARKRA
+1228 YPRMALAQKRA
-1239 EELLTTLSSPVAASR
+1239 EEMLAGFSVQIDSQKIENLK
-1254 SLS
+1254 

>member
-1 MPPCEPCLPLQS
+1 M
-13 SSALRAKP
+13 
-21 SPSFSLGVRR
+21 
-31 PVALKLPATERAEAG
+31 
-46 DGGSESIIN
+46 
-55 GGEGLKVDPRF
+55 KVDPRF

-102 VSGFFDCIEAIQEI
+102 VSGFFDCVEAIQEI

-150 MKSVGLHVATDALSL
+150 MKSVGLHVATDALAI

-194 DSRYLCKHMH
+194 DSRFLCRHIY
-204 MPILEPT
+204 MPVLEPS

-249 QVGRNHFPRVNTHN
+249 QVARNHFPRVNTHN
-263 PFEMDTAKVDFEKMV
+263 PIQLDTARVDFEKNV

-288 QGFPDRY
+288 QGFPARY
-295 RRLWASARQHGVN
+295 ERLWASARRHGVN
-308 RITLGS
+308 RISPGNTSGR
-314 ANGPDKP
+314 
-321 KKAPLGFV
+321 APLGFV

-339 HALQQLGL
+339 HALEQLGL
-347 TEVFPLLKL
+347 TGTFPLLKL
-356 GVTYPLDP
+356 GITYPLDP
-364 ELIDSFANV
+364 GLIDSFADQVENI
-373 ADNLVVVEE
+373 VVVEE
-382 RRGFLEEQVVQLLA
+382 RRGFLEEQIVQLLA
-396 RRALT
+396 RRALA
-401 GQAAIPVYG
+401 GGNSLPVYG
-410 KLFPGGREG
+410 KIFPGGREG
-419 LPSARGFNSSV
+419 LPSTRGFNSSI
-430 LVEMLAP
+430 LVELLAP
-437 LITELAGPKL
+437 LVAELASPKL
-447 KLDQAHID
+447 KLDQARID
-455 REMALLAE
+455 AELKLLAE
-463 NGAIEVNLAPRTPT
+463 NQAIEVDLATRTPT

-490 LGEIKRVFRD
+490 LGEIKRKFSD
-500 TDYMRKTHRREPVDL
+500 ADYMRKMHRREPVDL

-582 NGQDITYVIL
+582 NGQDITYIIL

-604 TPGLEY
+604 TPGLEV
-610 DMLGNETWIQKIEKI
+610 DLLGNETWTQKIEKI

-630 EDQSVEVIRT
+630 EDESVEVIRT
-640 NPAQRANYREL
+640 NPARRAAYRSL
-651 LETTVLKNGV
+651 LESTVLKNGV

-670 GITFHRRRNREER
+670 GITFHRRRVRDER
-683 AEVRQRGFVETKRHI
+683 AEVREKGFLKTKRYI
-698 NVVSDACEYCLE
+698 GVNADACEHCLA
-710 CTRATGCPGLTFL
+710 CTRATGCPGLTFT

-738 VNDTACTKLD
+738 VNDTACTKID
-748 ACPAFEEITVVRSQK
+748 ACPAFEEIIVVRSQK
-763 PLSQLPDLDQKE
+763 PLSRLPDLEKE
-775 IPLPARRAF
+775 EISAPVRRDFA
-784 THAWHG
+784 HAWHG

-812 REGYGVVFSDKNGLA
+812 REGYGVVFTDKNGLA

-834 AHITFLQPGRNHV
+834 SHITFLKPGCNHV

-854 KADLMLGIDIL
+854 KADLMLGVDIL
-865 EAARGL
+865 EAARGI

-881 RATRV
+881 RKTRA
-886 IVNRQKTPTINTLLG
+886 IINRQKTPTINTLLG
-901 TDDFCVETLEET
+901 TDDFCVETLEEA
-913 LRQNTDATGYF
+913 LRQNTDAGGYF
-924 SADVSHLSERAFGTK
+924 SADVSELSERVFGTK

-954 ELPLSLG
+954 ELPLSLE

-988 AHDALTA
+988 AR
-995 PITANS
+995 
-1001 DDASYHDVVA
+1001 DASASPAPAAATGNYHDVVA

-1019 SGSHGERLARQYWQ
+1019 TGRQGERLAQHYWQ
-1033 LVTSAREKLTL
+1033 LVTGAREKLTL

-1058 LIQYEDFAYAEDYVA
+1058 LIRYENLAYAEDYVA
-1073 RLLRVYAKD
+1073 RLLRLHAKD
-1082 SATFNYAATQ
+1082 SAAHGYAATE

-1105 DEVYAAYLLSNEEK
+1105 DEVYVAYLLSSEEK
-1119 YERDMDRY
+1119 HEHDRERY

-1134 DKMIHR
+1134 DRIIHR

-1146 FTIGQHTIRFKIKTR
+1146 FTFGRHTLRFKLKTR
-1161 PWMLKLMRRAK
+1161 PWMLHLMRRAK

-1177 LPAWHAR
+1177 LPTWHAR
-1184 ERAFRDWYF
+1184 ERAFRSWYF
-1193 QLADQFAAPTNS
+1193 DLAEQFAAPVDAS
-1205 ASYATWLKLLRLPE
+1205 SYAAWLKILRLPE
-1219 EVTGYREVR
+1219 EATGYREIR
-1228 YPKMELARKRA
+1228 YPRMELARKRA
-1239 EELLTTLSSPVAASR
+1239 EELLASLPPPAAAVYDR
-1254 SLS
+1254 R

>member
-1 MPPCEPCLPLQS
+1 
-13 SSALRAKP
+13 
-21 SPSFSLGVRR
+21 
-31 PVALKLPATERAEAG
+31 
-46 DGGSESIIN
+46 
-55 GGEGLKVDPRF
+55 LKVDPRF

-102 VSGFFDCIEAIQEI
+102 VSGFFDCVEAIQEI

-126 ANNEALSAAMVN
+126 AHNEALSAAMVN

-150 MKSVGLHVATDALSL
+150 MKSVGLHVATDALAL

-194 DSRYLCKHMH
+194 DSRFLCKHIH
-204 MPILEPT
+204 MPVLEPS

-263 PFEMDTAKVDFEKMV
+263 PIQLDTAQVDFEKNV

-288 QGFPDRY
+288 QGFPARY
-295 RRLWASARQHGVN
+295 ERLWASARRHGVN
-308 RITLGS
+308 RLIPGRVKTAGTGGTE
-314 ANGPDKP
+314 AGE
-321 KKAPLGFV
+321 KAPLGFV
-329 SSALAYSYLE
+329 SSALAHSYLE

-347 TEVFPLLKL
+347 TGMFPMLKI
-356 GVTYPLDP
+356 GITYPLDP
-364 ELIDSFANV
+364 TLIGSFADQV
-373 ADNLVVVEE
+373 ETLIVVEE
-382 RRGFLEEQVVQLLA
+382 RRGFLEEQIVQLLA
-396 RRALT
+396 RRALS
-401 GQAAIPVYG
+401 GPAPPPVYG
-410 KLFPGGREG
+410 KVFPGGREG
-419 LPSARGFNSSV
+419 LPSARGFNSSI
-430 LVEMLAP
+430 LVELLAP
-437 LITELAGPKL
+437 LIIELAAPHVKLGQARIDAEL
-447 KLDQAHID
+447 KL
-455 REMALLAE
+455 LAA
-463 NGAIEVNLAPRTPT
+463 NRAIEVNLAPRTPT

-490 LGEIKRVFRD
+490 LGDIKRQFRD
-500 TDYMRKTHRREPVDL
+500 PAYMRTKHRREPVDL

-572 GQIAISNSIK
+572 GQLAISNSIK
-582 NGQDITYVIL
+582 NGQDITYIIL
-592 DNKTTGMTGQQT
+592 DNKTTGMTGHQT

-610 DMLGNETWIQKIEKI
+610 DMLGNETWTQQIEKI
-625 IGAMI
+625 VGAMI
-630 EDQSVEVIRT
+630 EDKSVEVIRT
-640 NPAQRANYREL
+640 NPAQHATYRSL
-651 LETTVLKNGV
+651 LESTVLRNGV

-670 GITFHRRRNREER
+670 GITFHRRRSRDER
-683 AEVRQRGFVETKRHI
+683 AEIREKGFLETKRYI
-698 NVVSDACEYCLE
+698 NVNADVCEQCLV
-710 CTRATGCPGLTFL
+710 CTRATGCPGLTFT
-723 ETDFGRKVQTDLSWC
+723 ETDYGRKVQTDLSWC

-748 ACPAFEEITVVRSQK
+748 ACPAFEEIIVVRSQK
-763 PLSQLPDLDQKE
+763 PLSRLPDLDKE
-775 IPLPARRAF
+775 KIPLPVQRDFAD
-784 THAWHG
+784 AWHG

-801 VSTATLVRAGH
+801 VSAATLVRAGH
-812 REGYGVVFSDKNGLA
+812 REGYQVVFSDKNGLA

-834 AHITFLQPGRNHV
+834 SHITFLQPGSRHV

-865 EAARGL
+865 EAARGI

-881 RATRV
+881 PRTRA
-886 IVNRQKTPTINTLLG
+886 IINRQKTPTIHTLLG
-901 TDDFCVETLEET
+901 TDDFCVETLEEA
-913 LRQNTDATGYF
+913 LRANTDSAGYF
-924 SADVSHLSERAFGTK
+924 SADVSQLSERAFGTK

-961 SLEYGIQETM
+961 SLEWGIQETM
-971 GSAATENWLAF
+971 GSGATENWLAF
-982 KLGRKI
+982 KLGRRI
-988 AHDALTA
+988 AHDAPA
-995 PITANS
+995 AVPAGRSEN
-1001 DDASYHDVVA
+1001 SYHEIVA
-1011 EKSARLKR
+1011 EKSARLVR
-1019 SGSHGERLARQYWQ
+1019 SGSQGDQLARQYWQ
-1033 LVTSAREKLTL
+1033 LVTHAREKLTL

-1058 LIQYEDFAYAEDYVA
+1058 LIQYENLAYAEDYVA
-1073 RLLRVYAKD
+1073 RLLRVHARD
-1082 SATFNYAATQ
+1082 SAAHGHAATE

-1105 DEVYAAYLLSNEEK
+1105 DEVYVAYLLSSEEK
-1119 YERDMDRY
+1119 YEHDRDRY

-1134 DKMIHR
+1134 DRLIHR

-1146 FTIGQHTIRFKIKTR
+1146 FTFGGRTLRFKLKTR
-1161 PWMLKLMRRAK
+1161 PWMLRLMRHAK
-1172 FLRRL
+1172 FLRRV
-1177 LPAWHAR
+1177 LPAWHGR
-1184 ERAFRDWYF
+1184 ERAFRSWYF
-1193 QLADQFAAPTNS
+1193 DLADHFVAPVDP

-1219 EVTGYREVR
+1219 EATGYREVR
-1228 YPKMELARKRA
+1228 YPRMELARKRA
-1239 EELLTTLSSPVAASR
+1239 EEMLESFASEAEVGR
-1254 SLS
+1254 SQS

>member
-1 MPPCEPCLPLQS
+1 M
-13 SSALRAKP
+13 
-21 SPSFSLGVRR
+21 
-31 PVALKLPATERAEAG
+31 
-46 DGGSESIIN
+46 
-55 GGEGLKVDPRF
+55 KVDPRF

-150 MKSVGLHVATDALSL
+150 MKSVGLHVATDALAL

-176 VVVVMGDDPWSDS
+176 AVVVMGDDPWSDS

-194 DSRYLCKHMH
+194 DSRFLCKHIH
-204 MPILEPT
+204 MPVLEPS

-241 QADGGGSV
+241 QADGGGTV
-249 QVGRNHFPRVNTHN
+249 QVRRNHFPRVNTHN
-263 PFEMDTAKVDFEKMV
+263 PIALDTAKVDFEKNV

-288 QGFPDRY
+288 QGFPQRY
-295 RRLWASARQHGVN
+295 ERLWASAKKHGVN
-308 RITLGS
+308 RFSPARTNSKGPGRSGS
-314 ANGPDKP
+314 
-321 KKAPLGFV
+321 KAPLGFI
-329 SSALAYSYLE
+329 SSALAHSHLE

-347 TEVFPLLKL
+347 TDAFPLLKL
-356 GVTYPLDP
+356 GITYPLDP
-364 ELIDSFANV
+364 ELIDTFAEQV
-373 ADNLVVVEE
+373 EHIVVVEE
-382 RRGFLEEQVVQLLA
+382 RRGFLEEQIVQLLA
-396 RRALT
+396 RRAMT
-401 GQAAIPVYG
+401 GKRAVPVYG
-410 KLFPGGREG
+410 KIFPSKLSPAGREG
-419 LPSARGFNSSV
+419 LPSARGFNSSI
-430 LVEMLAP
+430 LVELLAP
-437 LITELAGPKL
+437 LITELASSRL
-447 KLDQAHID
+447 DLDQSRID
-455 REMALLAE
+455 AELRLLAA
-463 NGAIEVNLAPRTPT
+463 NGEIEVDLATRTPT

-490 LGEIKRVFRD
+490 LGEIKRQFLD
-500 TDYMRKTHRREPVDL
+500 PDYMRNVHRREPVDL

-537 NYSGMGLGGATGL
+537 NYSGMGLGGGTGL

-572 GQIAISNSIK
+572 GQLAISNSIK

-592 DNKTTGMTGQQT
+592 DNKTTAMTGQQT
-604 TPGLEY
+604 TPGLDR
-610 DMLGNETWIQKIEKI
+610 DMLGNETWTQQIEKI

-630 EDQSVEVIRT
+630 EDKSVEVMRT
-640 NPAQRANYREL
+640 NPARRADYRRL
-651 LETTVLKNGV
+651 LEATVLKNGV

-670 GITFHRRRNREER
+670 GITFHRRRTRDER
-683 AEVRQRGFVETKRHI
+683 AEVREKGFLHTRHYI
-698 NVVSDACEYCLE
+698 NINADVCEHCLV
-710 CTRATGCPGLTFL
+710 CTRATGCPGLTFT
-723 ETDFGRKVQTDLSWC
+723 ETDLGPKVQTDLSWC

-748 ACPAFEEITVVRSQK
+748 ACPAFEEIIVLRSQK
-763 PLSQLPDLDQKE
+763 PLSLLPELEKEE
-775 IPLPARRAF
+775 IPLPVRRNF
-784 THAWHG
+784 SDVWHA

-801 VSTATLVRAGH
+801 VSAATLVRAGH
-812 REGYGVVFSDKNGLA
+812 REGYRVVFCDKNGLA

-834 AHITFLQPGRNHV
+834 SHITFLQPGGNHV

-865 EAARGL
+865 EAARGI
-871 DPKGNLRVGG
+871 DPKGHLRVAGPKTH
-881 RATRV
+881 A
-886 IVNRQKTPTINTLLG
+886 IINRQKTPTINTLLG
-901 TDDFCVETLEET
+901 TDDFCVDTLEEA
-913 LRQNTDATGYF
+913 LRKNTNPAGYF
-924 SADVSHLSERAFGTK
+924 SADVSLLSERGFGTK

-954 ELPLSLG
+954 ELPLSLA

-971 GSAATENWLAF
+971 GSASAENWLAF

-988 AHDALTA
+988 ARDAALAA
-995 PITANS
+995 PVTVSAVGEN
-1001 DDASYHDVVA
+1001 SYHEIVA

-1019 SGSHGERLARQYWQ
+1019 SGRGGEKLSRQYWQ

-1044 DARHESLLA
+1044 DPRHESLLA

-1058 LIQYEDFAYAEDYVA
+1058 LIRYENLAYAEDYVA
-1073 RLLRVYAKD
+1073 RLARLHARD
-1082 SATFNYAATQ
+1082 SAAHGYAATH

-1105 DEVYAAYLLSNEEK
+1105 DEVYVAHLLTSEEK
-1119 YERDMDRY
+1119 IEADRDRY

-1134 DKMIHR
+1134 DRIIHR

-1146 FTIGQHTIRFKIKTR
+1146 FAFGKRTLRFKLKTR
-1161 PWMLKLMRRAK
+1161 PWMLRLMRRGK
-1172 FLRRL
+1172 FLRRW
-1177 LPAWHAR
+1177 LPAWHAK
-1184 ERAFRDWYF
+1184 ERAFRAWYF
-1193 QLADQFAAPTNS
+1193 QLADQFEAPADP
-1205 ASYATWLKLLRLPE
+1205 ASYATWLKILRLPE
-1219 EVTGYREVR
+1219 EATGFREIR
-1228 YPKMELARKRA
+1228 YPRMALAQTRA
-1239 EELLTTLSSPVAASR
+1239 EELLSSLAPTVAAAYDR
-1254 SLS
+1254 R

>member
-1 MPPCEPCLPLQS
+1 MFKCLGIKRLRRGRFLVHPPNP
-13 SSALRAKP
+13 
-21 SPSFSLGVRR
+21 RR
-31 PVALKLPATERAEAG
+31 
-46 DGGSESIIN
+46 I
-55 GGEGLKVDPRF
+55 LKVDPRF

-102 VSGFFDCIEAIQEI
+102 VSGFFDCVEAIAEI

-150 MKSVGLHVATDALSL
+150 MKSVGLHVATDALAI

-194 DSRYLCKHMH
+194 DSRFLCKHIY
-204 MPILEPT
+204 MPILEPS

-263 PFEMDTAKVDFEKMV
+263 PIQLDTAKVDFEKNV

-288 QGFPDRY
+288 QGFPQRY
-295 RRLWASARQHGVN
+295 ERLWASARRHGVN
-308 RITLGS
+308 RITSGR
-314 ANGPDKP
+314 PDSR
-321 KKAPLGFV
+321 APLGFI

-347 TEVFPLLKL
+347 SDTFPMLKL

-364 ELIDSFANV
+364 ELIDSFADQV
-373 ADNLVVVEE
+373 ETIVVVEE
-382 RRGFLEEQVVQLLA
+382 RRGFLEEQIVQLLA
-396 RRALT
+396 RRAMT
-401 GQAAIPVYG
+401 GKAAPPVYG
-410 KLFPGGREG
+410 KVFPGGREG
-419 LPSARGFNSSV
+419 LPSARGFNSSI
-430 LVEMLAP
+430 LVELLAP
-437 LITELAGPKL
+437 LITELASPNL
-447 KLDQAHID
+447 KLDQARID
-455 REMALLAE
+455 AELKLLAE
-463 NGAIEVNLAPRTPT
+463 NQAIEVDLATRTPT

-490 LGEIKRVFRD
+490 LGEIKRLFRD
-500 TDYMRKTHRREPVDL
+500 ADYMRKTHRREPVDL

-572 GQIAISNSIK
+572 GQLAISNSIK
-582 NGQDITYVIL
+582 NGQDITYIIL
-592 DNKTTGMTGQQT
+592 DNKTTAMTGQQT

-610 DMLGNETWIQKIEKI
+610 DMLGNETWTQKIEKI
-625 IGAMI
+625 IAAMI
-630 EDQSVEVIRT
+630 EDKSVEVIRT
-640 NPAQRANYREL
+640 NPAQRAAYRGL
-651 LETTVLKNGV
+651 LESTVLKNGV
-661 KVVVADKEC
+661 KVIVADKEC
-670 GITFHRRRNREER
+670 GITFHRRRTRDER
-683 AEVRQRGFVETKRHI
+683 AEVREKGFLRTKRHI
-698 NVVSDACEYCLE
+698 GINADACENCLV
-710 CTRATGCPGLTFL
+710 CTRATGCPGLTFT
-723 ETDFGRKVQTDLSWC
+723 ETDFGRKVETDLSWC

-748 ACPAFEEITVVRSQK
+748 ACPAFEEIIVVRSQK
-763 PLSQLPDLDQKE
+763 PLSRLPDLEKEE
-775 IPLPARRAF
+775 IPLPVRRDF
-784 THAWHG
+784 SDAWRG

-801 VSTATLVRAGH
+801 VATATLVRAGH
-812 REGYGVVFSDKNGLA
+812 REGYKVVFSDKNGLA

-834 AHITFLQPGRNHV
+834 SHITFLKPGCNHS

-865 EAARGL
+865 EAARGI

-881 RATRV
+881 RGTRA
-886 IVNRQKTPTINTLLG
+886 IINRQKTPTINTLLG
-901 TDDFCVETLEET
+901 ADDFCVETLEEA
-913 LRQNTDATGYF
+913 LRKNTDAGGYF
-924 SADVSHLSERAFGTK
+924 SADVSHLSERVFGDK

-954 ELPLSLG
+954 ELPLSLD

-988 AHDALTA
+988 AHDAQAA
-995 PITANS
+995 PAAAARES
-1001 DDASYHDVVA
+1001 SYHDVVA

-1019 SGSHGERLARQYWQ
+1019 TGRHGEQLARQYWQ
-1033 LVTSAREKLTL
+1033 T
-1044 DARHESLLA
+1044 RH
-1053 QRIYD
+1053 
-1058 LIQYEDFAYAEDYVA
+1058 
-1073 RLLRVYAKD
+1073 
-1082 SATFNYAATQ
+1082 
-1092 AALWNLHRVMAIK
+1092 
-1105 DEVYAAYLLSNEEK
+1105 
-1119 YERDMDRY
+1119 
-1127 NVRPELG
+1127 
-1134 DKMIHR
+1134 
-1140 HLNRPE
+1140 
-1146 FTIGQHTIRFKIKTR
+1146 
-1161 PWMLKLMRRAK
+1161 RRARK
-1172 FLRRL
+1172 IDPRR
-1177 LPAWHAR
+1177 
-1184 ERAFRDWYF
+1184 
-1193 QLADQFAAPTNS
+1193 
-1205 ASYATWLKLLRLPE
+1205 
-1219 EVTGYREVR
+1219 
-1228 YPKMELARKRA
+1228 
-1239 EELLTTLSSPVAASR
+1239 AASNR
-1254 SLS
+1254 SWPSGFTT